1 MKGLRVAFGLLLA
14 ASVGVLAWRACGGLR
29 VETDLTSLVSAE
41 SLPALRDVSAG
52 MARQGRLLFEG
63 PDADAVRAAADAFSS
78 NLPARATFDL
88 RATLRAF
95 AGRTAGLLS
104 AETRDLLRA
113 GRYGEVATASAARL
127 FGPVPPL
134 FSVKDDPFL
143 LATDYVLALQS
154 NLSPGWSLRD
164 GYPVCTRD
172 GVHFLL
178 VALETEYLS
187 LDAAEDLRR
196 RAEVRNATAA
206 DGVRI
211 WCCGPLFHTARA
223 ATRAKTEVN
232 VLSGVSVACVVLLGV
247 LLFRSLRF
255 VPQLLFAVGA
265 SFLVASGVLFA
276 VYPHPH
282 ALTFVFGT
290 TLIGLAVDYVYHAR
304 AAGDAARVARPLG
317 ISLVTT
323 LACFTPLL
331 CSEVTALRQMA
342 LFTMAGLGTVFM
354 TVFAW
359 GPCGPGLPAVAE
371 PPPRARGHVG
381 RVGRWARALLLCGA
395 ALGLF
400 RLDVSTSPA
409 AFYRPDAF
417 LAAGERRFL
426 ELGPAAGTRVALVM
440 GDSLQTCL
448 EREEEAGLKGLSAV
462 IPSIKRQ
469 RENAA
474 LAARLAAHE
483 GARYAALTGLRASA
497 GTTNVF
503 LDAEVAATGALK
515 RLVAPFRLAPTRLV
529 APCPEGFVST
539 DPHVVVLDPRT
550 ALEDLFARFL
560 ASTCRLLGVS
570 LGLLAVLLLVFFRK
584 RFFLYVGPVVA
595 SVAATGGMLGWL
607 GIPLTSFTLLCF
619 FVMVGL
625 GLDYV
630 VFHRSRPGAA
640 TRRTVR
646 ASFLSSL
653 AGFGL
658 LAFTAFPVT
667 QAMGVTF
674 AFGLFFAYVFSLG
687 DEGTRRAVD
696 VAPYQGVTAAGGTR
710 RAGDVAPYQGV
721 AAAGG
726 VRRAG
731 DVVPYQGGDTSSVS
745 EGREGTPWH
754 AQREQSAGRGRMWF
768 MWAVYAACG
777 KMALKLVTVPV
788 MAFIYPFAGPARRA
802 LRAYYAA
809 LAAFRGRKAAPPVG
823 AWTLF
828 RHLLGFAWSLA
839 DKTDACTLRKNL
851 PEMSVRDDADWRAF
865 RDLVAARKGAFLVST
880 HLGTVEVLP
889 ALASSRR
896 GMGEEA
902 PHVHAFQQM
911 GHDAVFTQMFMRH
924 FDAAHFTL
932 HAVEEIGVETAVRM
946 QEAVG
951 RGELVLMAGDRVAA
965 GSGKTLDHAFLGR
978 PCRWPK
984 GVFVFAKLMEC
995 PVFFVTC
1002 VRTGWNAYECHF
1014 RRYTGGPTSSPA
1026 RMLDEY
1032 AAFLETETLAH
1043 PEQWYQFYDF
1053 FDHGA

>member
-1 MKGLRVAFGLLLA
+1 MRGLRVAFGLLLA

-41 SLPALRDVSAG
+41 NLPALRDVSADRT
-52 MARQGRLLFEG
+52 RQGRLLFEG

-78 NLPARATFDL
+78 NLPACATFDL

-104 AETRDLLRA
+104 AETRGLLRA
-113 GRYGEVATASAARL
+113 GRYREVATASAARL

-178 VALETEYLS
+178 VALETERLS

-196 RAEVRNATAA
+196 RVEARNATAA

-255 VPQLLFAVGA
+255 VPQLLCAVGA
-265 SFLVASGVLFA
+265 SFLVASGALFA
-276 VYPHPH
+276 VCPRPH

-304 AAGDAARVARPLG
+304 AAGDVARVARPLG

-342 LFTMAGLGTVFM
+342 LFTMAGLGTVCM

-359 GPCGPGLPAVAE
+359 GPCGPGLPAVEEA
-371 PPPRARGHVG
+371 PRARGPG
-381 RVGRWARALLLCGA
+381 RAGRWARALLLCGA

-409 AFYRPDAF
+409 AFYRPDAY

-426 ELGPAAGTRVALVM
+426 EVGPAAGTRVALVT
-440 GDSLQTCL
+440 GDSLQACL
-448 EREEEAGLKGLSAV
+448 EHEEAAGLKGLSAV
-462 IPSIKRQ
+462 IPSIRRQ

-483 GARYAALTGLRASA
+483 GARYAALTGLRMPSGAA
-497 GTTNVF
+497 TNVF

-529 APCPEGFVST
+529 APCPAGFVPA
-539 DPHVVVLDPRT
+539 DPHVEVLDPRT
-550 ALEDLFARFL
+550 ALEGLFARFL

-570 LGLLAVLLLVFFRK
+570 LGLLAVLLLAFFRK

-630 VFHRSRPGAA
+630 VFHRSRPGTA

-687 DEGTRRAVD
+687 GE
-696 VAPYQGVTAAGGTR
+696 
-710 RAGDVAPYQGV
+710 
-721 AAAGG
+721 G
-726 VRRAG
+726 VRRAE
-731 DVVPYQGGDTSSVS
+731 DVAPDQGGVAAPVGLASA
-745 EGREGTPWH
+745 PWH

-768 MWAVYAACG
+768 MWAVYARCG
-777 KMALKLVTVPV
+777 KTALKLVTVPV

-802 LRAYYAA
+802 LRTYYAV
-809 LAAFRGRKAAPPVG
+809 LAAFRGRKDAPPVG
-823 AWTLF
+823 AWTLY

-839 DKTDACTLRKNL
+839 DKTDACTLRKDL
-851 PEMSVRDDADWRAF
+851 PQMSVRDDAGGRAF

-889 ALASSRR
+889 ALASAHRDA
-896 GMGEEA
+896 GEEI

-911 GHDAVFTQMFMRH
+911 GHDAVFTRMFMRH
-924 FDAAHFTL
+924 FDATHVTL

-946 QEAVG
+946 QEAIG
-951 RGELVLMAGDRVAA
+951 RGELVLMAGDRVGAR
-965 GSGKTLDHAFLGR
+965 SGKTFDHAFLGR

-984 GVFVFAKLMEC
+984 GVFVFAKLMAC

-1014 RRYTGGPTSSPA
+1014 HRYTGPASSPA

-1032 AAFLETETLAH
+1032 TAFLEAETLAH

-1053 FDHGA
+1053 FAHGRG

>member
-1 MKGLRVAFGLLLA
+1 MRGLRVAFGLLLA

-41 SLPALRDVSAG
+41 NLPGLRDVSAG
-52 MARQGRLLFEG
+52 RTRQGRLLFEG

-78 NLPARATFDL
+78 NLPACATFDL

-104 AETRDLLRA
+104 AETRGLLRA
-113 GRYGEVATASAARL
+113 GRYREVATASAARL

-178 VALETEYLS
+178 VALETERLS

-196 RAEVRNATAA
+196 RVEARNATAA

-255 VPQLLFAVGA
+255 VPQLLCAVGA
-265 SFLVASGVLFA
+265 SFLVASGALFA
-276 VYPHPH
+276 VCPRPH

-304 AAGDAARVARPLG
+304 AAGDVARVARPLG

-342 LFTMAGLGTVFM
+342 LFTMAGLGTVCM

-359 GPCGPGLPAVAE
+359 GPCGPGLPAVEEA
-371 PPPRARGHVG
+371 PRARGPG
-381 RVGRWARALLLCGA
+381 RAGRWARALLLCGA

-409 AFYRPDAF
+409 AFYRPDAY

-426 ELGPAAGTRVALVM
+426 EVGPAAGARVALVT
-440 GDSLQTCL
+440 GDSLQACL
-448 EREEEAGLKGLSAV
+448 EHEEAAGLKGLSAV
-462 IPSIKRQ
+462 IPSIRRQ

-483 GARYAALTGLRASA
+483 GARYAALTGLRMPGGAA
-497 GTTNVF
+497 TNVF

-529 APCPEGFVST
+529 APCPAGFVPA
-539 DPHVVVLDPRT
+539 DPHVEVLDPRT
-550 ALEDLFARFL
+550 ALEGLFARFL

-570 LGLLAVLLLVFFRK
+570 LGLLAVLLLAFFRK

-630 VFHRSRPGAA
+630 VFHRSRPGPA
-640 TRRTVR
+640 TCRTVR

-687 DEGTRRAVD
+687 GE
-696 VAPYQGVTAAGGTR
+696 
-710 RAGDVAPYQGV
+710 
-721 AAAGG
+721 G
-726 VRRAG
+726 VRRAE
-731 DVVPYQGGDTSSVS
+731 DVAPDQGGVAAPVGLASA
-745 EGREGTPWH
+745 PWH

-768 MWAVYAACG
+768 MWAVYARCG
-777 KMALKLVTVPV
+777 KTALKLVTVPV

-802 LRAYYAA
+802 LRTYYAV
-809 LAAFRGRKAAPPVG
+809 LAAFRGRKDAPPVG
-823 AWTLF
+823 AWTLY

-839 DKTDACTLRKNL
+839 DKTDACTLRKDL
-851 PEMSVRDDADWRAF
+851 PQMSVRDDAGGRAF

-889 ALASSRR
+889 ALASAHRDA
-896 GMGEEA
+896 GEEI

-911 GHDAVFTQMFMRH
+911 GHDAVFTRMFMRH
-924 FDAAHFTL
+924 FDATHVTL

-946 QEAVG
+946 QEAIG
-951 RGELVLMAGDRVAA
+951 RGELVLMAGDRVGAR
-965 GSGKTLDHAFLGR
+965 SGKTFDHAFLGR

-984 GVFVFAKLMEC
+984 GVFVFAKLMAC

-1014 RRYTGGPTSSPA
+1014 HRYTGPASSPA

-1032 AAFLETETLAH
+1032 TAFLEAETLAH

-1053 FDHGA
+1053 FAHGRG

>member
-1 MKGLRVAFGLLLA
+1 MRGLRVAFGLLLA

-41 SLPALRDVSAG
+41 NLPGLRDVSADRT
-52 MARQGRLLFEG
+52 RQGRLLFEG

-78 NLPARATFDL
+78 NLPACATFDL
-88 RATLRAF
+88 RAILRAL

-104 AETRDLLRA
+104 AETRGLLRA
-113 GRYGEVATASAARL
+113 GRYREVATASAARL

-178 VALETEYLS
+178 VALETERLS
-187 LDAAEDLRR
+187 LDTAEDLRR
-196 RAEVRNATAA
+196 RVEARNATAA

-232 VLSGVSVACVVLLGV
+232 VLSVVSVACVVLLGV

-255 VPQLLFAVGA
+255 VPQLLCAVGA
-265 SFLVASGVLFA
+265 SFLVASGALFA
-276 VYPHPH
+276 VCPRPH

-304 AAGDAARVARPLG
+304 AAGDVARVARPLG

-342 LFTMAGLGTVFM
+342 LFTMAGLGTVCM

-359 GPCGPGLPAVAE
+359 GSCGPGLPAVEEA
-371 PPPRARGHVG
+371 PRARGPG
-381 RVGRWARALLLCGA
+381 RAGRWARALLLCGT

-409 AFYRPDAF
+409 AFYRPDAY

-426 ELGPAAGTRVALVM
+426 EVGPAAGTRVALVT
-440 GDSLQTCL
+440 GDSLQACL
-448 EREEEAGLKGLSAV
+448 EHEEAAGLKGLSAV
-462 IPSIKRQ
+462 IPSIRRQ
-469 RENAA
+469 RENAV

-483 GARYAALTGLRASA
+483 GARYAALTGLRMPSGAA
-497 GTTNVF
+497 TNVF
-503 LDAEVAATGALK
+503 LDSEVAATGALK

-529 APCPEGFVST
+529 APCPAGFIPA
-539 DPHVVVLDPRT
+539 DPHVMVLDPRT
-550 ALEDLFARFL
+550 ALEGLFARFL

-570 LGLLAVLLLVFFRK
+570 LGLLAVLLLAFFRT
-584 RFFLYVGPVVA
+584 RFFLYVGPVLA

-607 GIPLTSFTLLCF
+607 GVPLTRFTLLCF

-630 VFHRSRPGAA
+630 VFHRSRPGPT

-687 DEGTRRAVD
+687 GEGVRRAED
-696 VAPYQGVTAAGGTR
+696 VAP
-710 RAGDVAPYQGV
+710 DQGV
-721 AAAGG
+721 AAAP
-726 VRRAG
+726 AG
-731 DVVPYQGGDTSSVS
+731 LASA
-745 EGREGTPWH
+745 PWH

-768 MWAVYAACG
+768 MWAVYARCG
-777 KMALKLVTVPV
+777 KTALKLVTVPV

-802 LRAYYAA
+802 LRTYYAV
-809 LAAFRGRKAAPPVG
+809 LAAFHGRKDAPPVG
-823 AWTLF
+823 AWTLY

-839 DKTDACTLRKNL
+839 DKTDACTLRKDL
-851 PEMSVRDDADWRAF
+851 PQMSVRADAGGRAF

-889 ALASSRR
+889 ALASARWDA
-896 GMGEEA
+896 GA
-902 PHVHAFQQM
+902 AIPHVHAFQQM
-911 GHDAVFTQMFMRH
+911 GPDAVFTRMFMRH
-924 FDAAHFTL
+924 FDATHVTL

-951 RGELVLMAGDRVAA
+951 RGELVLMAGDRVGAR
-965 GSGKTLDHAFLGR
+965 SGKTFDHAFLGR

-984 GVFVFAKLMEC
+984 GVFVFAKLMAC

-1002 VRTGWNAYECHF
+1002 VRTGWNAYECLFH
-1014 RRYTGGPTSSPA
+1014 RYTGPASSPA

-1032 AAFLETETLAH
+1032 TAFLEAETLAH

-1053 FDHGA
+1053 FAHGRG

>member
-1 MKGLRVAFGLLLA
+1 MRGLRVAFGLLLA

-41 SLPALRDVSAG
+41 NLPGLRDVSAG
-52 MARQGRLLFEG
+52 RTRQGRLLFEG

-78 NLPARATFDL
+78 NLPACATFDL

-104 AETRDLLRA
+104 AETRGLLRA
-113 GRYGEVATASAARL
+113 GRYREVATASAARL

-178 VALETEYLS
+178 VALETERLS

-196 RAEVRNATAA
+196 RVEARNATAA

-255 VPQLLFAVGA
+255 VPQLLCAVGA
-265 SFLVASGVLFA
+265 SFLVASGALFA
-276 VYPHPH
+276 VCPRPH

-304 AAGDAARVARPLG
+304 AAGDVARVARPLG

-323 LACFTPLL
+323 LACFMPLL

-342 LFTMAGLGTVFM
+342 LFTMAGLGTVCM

-359 GPCGPGLPAVAE
+359 GPCGPGLPAVEEA
-371 PPPRARGHVG
+371 PRARGPG
-381 RVGRWARALLLCGA
+381 RAGRWARALLLCGA

-409 AFYRPDAF
+409 AFYRPDAY

-426 ELGPAAGTRVALVM
+426 EVGPAAGTRVALVT
-440 GDSLQTCL
+440 GDSLQACL
-448 EREEEAGLKGLSAV
+448 EHEEAAGLKGLSAV
-462 IPSIKRQ
+462 IPSIRRQ

-483 GARYAALTGLRASA
+483 GARYAALTGLRMPSGAA
-497 GTTNVF
+497 TNVF

-529 APCPEGFVST
+529 APCPAGFVPA
-539 DPHVVVLDPRT
+539 DPHVMVLDPRT
-550 ALEDLFARFL
+550 ALEGLFARFL

-570 LGLLAVLLLVFFRK
+570 LGLLAVLLLAFFRK
-584 RFFLYVGPVVA
+584 RFFLYVGPVLA

-630 VFHRSRPGAA
+630 VFHRSRPGTA

-674 AFGLFFAYVFSLG
+674 AFGLFFVYVFSLG
-687 DEGTRRAVD
+687 GEGV
-696 VAPYQGVTAAGGTR
+696 R
-710 RAGDVAPYQGV
+710 RAGDVAPDQGGV
-721 AAAGG
+721 AAPVGLAS
-726 VRRAG
+726 A
-731 DVVPYQGGDTSSVS
+731 
-745 EGREGTPWH
+745 PWH

-768 MWAVYAACG
+768 MWAVYARCG
-777 KMALKLVTVPV
+777 KTALKLVTVPV

-802 LRAYYAA
+802 LRTYYAV
-809 LAAFRGRKAAPPVG
+809 LAAFRGRKDAPPVG
-823 AWTLF
+823 AWTLY

-839 DKTDACTLRKNL
+839 DKTDACTLRKDL
-851 PEMSVRDDADWRAF
+851 PQMSVRDDAGGRAF

-889 ALASSRR
+889 ALASARR
-896 GMGEEA
+896 DAGEEI

-911 GHDAVFTQMFMRH
+911 GHDAVFTRMFMRH
-924 FDAAHFTL
+924 FDATHVTL

-951 RGELVLMAGDRVAA
+951 RGELVLMAGDRVGAR
-965 GSGKTLDHAFLGR
+965 SGKTFDHAFLGR

-984 GVFVFAKLMEC
+984 GVFVFAKLMAC

-1014 RRYTGGPTSSPA
+1014 HRYTGPASSPA

-1032 AAFLETETLAH
+1032 TAFLEAETLAH

-1053 FDHGA
+1053 FAHGRG

>member
-1 MKGLRVAFGLLLA
+1 MRGLRVAFGLLLA

-29 VETDLTSLVSAE
+29 VETDLTSLVSAAGA
-41 SLPALRDVSAG
+41 PALRDVSADRT
-52 MARQGRLLFEG
+52 RQGRLLFEG
-63 PDADAVRAAADAFSS
+63 PDADAVRAAAAAFSS
-78 NLPARATFDL
+78 NLPACATFDL
-88 RATLRAF
+88 RATLRTF

-113 GRYGEVATASAARL
+113 GRYREVATASAARL

-178 VALETEYLS
+178 VALETERLS

-196 RAEVRNATAA
+196 RVEARNATAA

-232 VLSGVSVACVVLLGV
+232 VLSGVSVACVLLLGV

-255 VPQLLFAVGA
+255 VPQLLCAVGA
-265 SFLVASGVLFA
+265 SFLVASGALFA
-276 VYPHPH
+276 VCPHPH

-304 AAGDAARVARPLG
+304 AAGDVARIARPLG

-342 LFTMAGLGTVFM
+342 LFTMAGLGTVCM

-359 GPCGPGLPAVAE
+359 GPCGPGLPAVEEA
-371 PPPRARGHVG
+371 PRARGPG
-381 RVGRWARALLLCGA
+381 RAGRWARALLLCGA

-409 AFYRPDAF
+409 AFYRPDAY

-426 ELGPAAGTRVALVM
+426 EVGPAAGTRVALVT
-440 GDSLQTCL
+440 GDSLQACL
-448 EREEEAGLKGLSAV
+448 EHEEAAGLKGLSAV
-462 IPSIKRQ
+462 IPSIRRQ

-483 GARYAALTGLRASA
+483 GARYAALTGLRMPGGAA
-497 GTTNVF
+497 TNVF

-529 APCPEGFVST
+529 APCPAGFIPA
-539 DPHVVVLDPRT
+539 DPHVEVLDPRT
-550 ALEDLFARFL
+550 ALEGLFARFL

-570 LGLLAVLLLVFFRK
+570 LGLLAVLLLAFFRK

-630 VFHRSRPGAA
+630 VFHRSRPGTA

-687 DEGTRRAVD
+687 GEGV
-696 VAPYQGVTAAGGTR
+696 R
-710 RAGDVAPYQGV
+710 RAGDVAPDQGV
-721 AAAGG
+721 AAAP
-726 VRRAG
+726 AG
-731 DVVPYQGGDTSSVS
+731 LASA
-745 EGREGTPWH
+745 PWH
-754 AQREQSAGRGRMWF
+754 AQREQSAGRGRLWF
-768 MWAVYAACG
+768 MWAVYARCG
-777 KMALKLVTVPV
+777 KTALKLVTVPV

-802 LRAYYAA
+802 LRTYYAV
-809 LAAFRGRKAAPPVG
+809 LAAFRGRKDAPPVG
-823 AWTLF
+823 AWTLY

-839 DKTDACTLRKNL
+839 DKTDACTLRKDL
-851 PEMSVRDDADWRAF
+851 PQMSVRDDADGRAF

-889 ALASSRR
+889 ALASAHRDA
-896 GMGEEA
+896 GEEI

-911 GHDAVFTQMFMRH
+911 GHDAVFTRMFMRH
-924 FDAAHFTL
+924 FDATHVTL

-946 QEAVG
+946 QEVVG
-951 RGELVLMAGDRVAA
+951 RGELVLMAGDRVGAR
-965 GSGKTLDHAFLGR
+965 SGKTFDHAFLGR

-984 GVFVFAKLMEC
+984 GVFVFAKLMAC

-1014 RRYTGGPTSSPA
+1014 HRYTGPASSPA

-1032 AAFLETETLAH
+1032 TAFLEAETLAH

-1053 FDHGA
+1053 FAHGAWMRP

>member
-1 MKGLRVAFGLLLA
+1 MRGLRVAFGLLLA

-41 SLPALRDVSAG
+41 NLPGLRDVSADRT
-52 MARQGRLLFEG
+52 RQGHLLFEG

-78 NLPARATFDL
+78 NLPACATFDL

-104 AETRDLLRA
+104 AETRGLLRA
-113 GRYGEVATASAARL
+113 GRYREVATASAARL

-178 VALETEYLS
+178 VALETERLS

-196 RAEVRNATAA
+196 RVEARNATAA

-211 WCCGPLFHTARA
+211 WCCGPLFHMARA

-255 VPQLLFAVGA
+255 VPQLLCAVGA
-265 SFLVASGVLFA
+265 SFLVASGALFA
-276 VYPHPH
+276 VCPRPH

-304 AAGDAARVARPLG
+304 AAGDVARVARPLG

-342 LFTMAGLGTVFM
+342 LFTMAGLGTVCM

-359 GPCGPGLPAVAE
+359 GPCGPGLPAVEEA
-371 PPPRARGHVG
+371 PRARGPG
-381 RVGRWARALLLCGA
+381 RAGRWARALLLCGA

-409 AFYRPDAF
+409 AFYRPDAY

-426 ELGPAAGTRVALVM
+426 EVGPAAGTRVALVT
-440 GDSLQTCL
+440 GDSLQACL
-448 EREEEAGLKGLSAV
+448 EHEEAAGLKGLSAV
-462 IPSIKRQ
+462 IPSIRRQ

-483 GARYAALTGLRASA
+483 GARYAALTGLRMPGGAA
-497 GTTNVF
+497 TNVF

-529 APCPEGFVST
+529 APCPAGFVPA
-539 DPHVVVLDPRT
+539 DPHVEVLDPRT
-550 ALEDLFARFL
+550 ALEGLFARFL

-570 LGLLAVLLLVFFRK
+570 LGLLAVLLLAFFRK

-630 VFHRSRPGAA
+630 VFHRSRPGTA

-687 DEGTRRAVD
+687 GE
-696 VAPYQGVTAAGGTR
+696 
-710 RAGDVAPYQGV
+710 
-721 AAAGG
+721 G
-726 VRRAG
+726 VRRAE
-731 DVVPYQGGDTSSVS
+731 DVAPDQGGVAAPVGLASA
-745 EGREGTPWH
+745 PWH

-768 MWAVYAACG
+768 MWAVYARCG
-777 KMALKLVTVPV
+777 KTALKLVTVPV

-802 LRAYYAA
+802 LRTYYAV
-809 LAAFRGRKAAPPVG
+809 LAAFRGRKDAPPVG
-823 AWTLF
+823 AWTLY

-839 DKTDACTLRKNL
+839 DKTDACTLRKDL
-851 PEMSVRDDADWRAF
+851 PQMSVRDDAGGRAF

-889 ALASSRR
+889 ALASAHRDA
-896 GMGEEA
+896 GEEI

-911 GHDAVFTQMFMRH
+911 GHDAVFTRMFMRH
-924 FDAAHFTL
+924 FDATHVTL

-946 QEAVG
+946 QEAIG
-951 RGELVLMAGDRVAA
+951 RGELVLMAGDRVGAR
-965 GSGKTLDHAFLGR
+965 SGKTFDHAFLGR

-984 GVFVFAKLMEC
+984 GVFVFAKLMTC
-995 PVFFVTC
+995 PIFFVTC

-1014 RRYTGGPTSSPA
+1014 HRYTGPASSPA

-1032 AAFLETETLAH
+1032 TAFLEAETLAH

-1053 FDHGA
+1053 FAHGRG

>member
-1 MKGLRVAFGLLLA
+1 MRGLRIAFGLLLA
-14 ASVGVLAWRACGGLR
+14 ASVGVLAWRAGGGLR

-41 SLPALRDVSAG
+41 NLPGLRDVSAG
-52 MARQGRLLFEG
+52 RTRQGRLLFEG

-78 NLPARATFDL
+78 NLPACATFDL

-104 AETRDLLRA
+104 AETRGLLRA
-113 GRYGEVATASAARL
+113 GRYREVATASAARL

-178 VALETEYLS
+178 VALETERLS

-196 RAEVRNATAA
+196 RVEARNATAA

-255 VPQLLFAVGA
+255 VPQLLCAVGA
-265 SFLVASGVLFA
+265 SFLVASGALFA
-276 VYPHPH
+276 VCPRPH

-304 AAGDAARVARPLG
+304 AAGDVARVARPLG

-342 LFTMAGLGTVFM
+342 LFTMAGLGTVCM

-359 GPCGPGLPAVAE
+359 GPCGPGLPAVEEA
-371 PPPRARGHVG
+371 PRARGPG
-381 RVGRWARALLLCGA
+381 RAGRWARALLLCGA

-409 AFYRPDAF
+409 AFYRPDAY

-426 ELGPAAGTRVALVM
+426 EVGPAAGTRVALVT
-440 GDSLQTCL
+440 GDSLQACL
-448 EREEEAGLKGLSAV
+448 EHEEAAGLKGLSAV
-462 IPSIKRQ
+462 IPSIRRQ

-483 GARYAALTGLRASA
+483 GARYAALTGLRMPGEAA
-497 GTTNVF
+497 TNVF

-529 APCPEGFVST
+529 APCPAGFVPA
-539 DPHVVVLDPRT
+539 DPHVEVLDPRT
-550 ALEDLFARFL
+550 ALEGLFARFL

-570 LGLLAVLLLVFFRK
+570 LGLLAVLLLAFFRK

-630 VFHRSRPGAA
+630 VFHRSRPGPA

-687 DEGTRRAVD
+687 GE
-696 VAPYQGVTAAGGTR
+696 
-710 RAGDVAPYQGV
+710 
-721 AAAGG
+721 G
-726 VRRAG
+726 VRRAE
-731 DVVPYQGGDTSSVS
+731 DVAPDQGGVAAPVGLASA
-745 EGREGTPWH
+745 PWH
-754 AQREQSAGRGRMWF
+754 AQREQSAGRGRLWF
-768 MWAVYAACG
+768 MWAVYARCG
-777 KMALKLVTVPV
+777 KTALKLVTVPV

-802 LRAYYAA
+802 LRTYYAV
-809 LAAFRGRKAAPPVG
+809 LAAFRGRKDAPPVG
-823 AWTLF
+823 AWTLY

-839 DKTDACTLRKNL
+839 DKTDACTLRKDL
-851 PEMSVRDDADWRAF
+851 PQMSVRDDAGGRAF

-889 ALASSRR
+889 ALASAHRDA
-896 GMGEEA
+896 GEEI

-911 GHDAVFTQMFMRH
+911 GHDAVFTRMFMRH
-924 FDAAHFTL
+924 FDATHVTL

-946 QEAVG
+946 QEAIG
-951 RGELVLMAGDRVAA
+951 RGELVLMAGDRVGAR
-965 GSGKTLDHAFLGR
+965 SGKTFDHAFLGR

-984 GVFVFAKLMEC
+984 GVFVFAKLMAC

-1014 RRYTGGPTSSPA
+1014 HRYTGPASSPA

-1032 AAFLETETLAH
+1032 TAFLEAETLAH

-1053 FDHGA
+1053 FAHGAWMRP

>member
-1 MKGLRVAFGLLLA
+1 MRGLRVAFGLLLA

-41 SLPALRDVSAG
+41 NLPGLRDVSADRT
-52 MARQGRLLFEG
+52 RQGRLLFEG

-78 NLPARATFDL
+78 NLPACATFDL

-104 AETRDLLRA
+104 AETRGLLRA
-113 GRYGEVATASAARL
+113 GRYREVATASAARL

-178 VALETEYLS
+178 VALETERLS
-187 LDAAEDLRR
+187 LDATEDLRR
-196 RAEVRNATAA
+196 RVEARNATAA

-232 VLSGVSVACVVLLGV
+232 VLSGVSVACVLLLGV

-255 VPQLLFAVGA
+255 VPQLLCAVGA
-265 SFLVASGVLFA
+265 SFLVASGALFA
-276 VYPHPH
+276 VCPRPH

-304 AAGDAARVARPLG
+304 AAGDVARVARPLG

-323 LACFTPLL
+323 LACFMPLL

-342 LFTMAGLGTVFM
+342 LFTMAGLGTVCM

-359 GPCGPGLPAVAE
+359 GPCGPGLPAVEEA
-371 PPPRARGHVG
+371 PRARGLG
-381 RVGRWARALLLCGA
+381 RAGRWARALLLCGA

-409 AFYRPDAF
+409 AFYRPDAY

-426 ELGPAAGTRVALVM
+426 EVGPAAGTRVALVT
-440 GDSLQTCL
+440 GDSLQACL
-448 EREEEAGLKGLSAV
+448 EHEEAAGLKGLSAV
-462 IPSIKRQ
+462 IPSIRRQ

-483 GARYAALTGLRASA
+483 GARYAALTGLRMPGGAA
-497 GTTNVF
+497 TNVF

-529 APCPEGFVST
+529 APCPAGFVPA
-539 DPHVVVLDPRT
+539 DPHVMVLDPCT
-550 ALEDLFARFL
+550 ALEGLFARFL

-570 LGLLAVLLLVFFRK
+570 LGLLAVLLLAFFRK

-630 VFHRSRPGAA
+630 VFHRSRPGSA
-640 TRRTVR
+640 TCRTVR

-687 DEGTRRAVD
+687 GEGV
-696 VAPYQGVTAAGGTR
+696 R
-710 RAGDVAPYQGV
+710 RAGDVAPDQGV
-721 AAAGG
+721 AAAP
-726 VRRAG
+726 AG
-731 DVVPYQGGDTSSVS
+731 LASA
-745 EGREGTPWH
+745 PWH
-754 AQREQSAGRGRMWF
+754 AQREQSAGRGRLWF
-768 MWAVYAACG
+768 MWAVYARCG
-777 KMALKLVTVPV
+777 KTALKLVTVPV

-802 LRAYYAA
+802 LRTYYAV
-809 LAAFRGRKAAPPVG
+809 LAAFRGRKDAPPVG
-823 AWTLF
+823 AWTLY

-839 DKTDACTLRKNL
+839 DKTDACTLRKDL
-851 PEMSVRDDADWRAF
+851 PQMSVRDDAGGRAF

-889 ALASSRR
+889 ALASAHRDA
-896 GMGEEA
+896 GEEI

-911 GHDAVFTQMFMRH
+911 GHDAVFTRMFMRH
-924 FDAAHFTL
+924 FDATHVTL

-951 RGELVLMAGDRVAA
+951 RGELVLMAGDRVGAR
-965 GSGKTLDHAFLGR
+965 SGKTFDHAFLGR

-984 GVFVFAKLMEC
+984 GVFVFAKLMAC

-1014 RRYTGGPTSSPA
+1014 HRYTGPASSPA

-1032 AAFLETETLAH
+1032 TAFLETETLAH
-1043 PEQWYQFYDF
+1043 PDQWYQFYDF
-1053 FDHGA
+1053 FAHGRG

>member
-1 MKGLRVAFGLLLA
+1 MRGLRVAFGLLLA

-41 SLPALRDVSAG
+41 NLPGLRDVSAG
-52 MARQGRLLFEG
+52 RTRQGRLLFEG

-78 NLPARATFDL
+78 NLPACATFDL

-113 GRYGEVATASAARL
+113 GRYREVATASAARL

-178 VALETEYLS
+178 VALETERLS

-196 RAEVRNATAA
+196 RVEARNATAA

-211 WCCGPLFHTARA
+211 WCCGPLFHMARA

-255 VPQLLFAVGA
+255 VPQLLCAVGA
-265 SFLVASGVLFA
+265 SFLVASGALFA
-276 VYPHPH
+276 VCPRPH

-304 AAGDAARVARPLG
+304 AAGDVARVARPLG

-323 LACFTPLL
+323 LACFMPLL

-342 LFTMAGLGTVFM
+342 LFTMAGLGTVCM

-359 GPCGPGLPAVAE
+359 GPCGPGLPAVEEA
-371 PPPRARGHVG
+371 PRARGPG
-381 RVGRWARALLLCGA
+381 RAGRWARALLLCGA

-409 AFYRPDAF
+409 AFYRPDAY

-426 ELGPAAGTRVALVM
+426 EVGPAAGARVALVT
-440 GDSLQTCL
+440 GDSLQACL
-448 EREEEAGLKGLSAV
+448 EHEEAAGLKGLSAV
-462 IPSIKRQ
+462 IPSIRRQ

-483 GARYAALTGLRASA
+483 GARYAALTGLRMPGGAA
-497 GTTNVF
+497 TNVF

-529 APCPEGFVST
+529 APCPAGFVPA
-539 DPHVVVLDPRT
+539 DPHVEVLDPRT
-550 ALEDLFARFL
+550 ALEGLFARFL

-570 LGLLAVLLLVFFRK
+570 LGLLAVLLLAFFRK
-584 RFFLYVGPVVA
+584 RFFLYVGPVLA

-630 VFHRSRPGAA
+630 VFHRSRPGSA
-640 TRRTVR
+640 TCRTVR

-687 DEGTRRAVD
+687 GE
-696 VAPYQGVTAAGGTR
+696 
-710 RAGDVAPYQGV
+710 
-721 AAAGG
+721 G

-731 DVVPYQGGDTSSVS
+731 DFAPDQGGVAAPAGLASA
-745 EGREGTPWH
+745 PWH

-768 MWAVYAACG
+768 MWAVYARCG
-777 KMALKLVTVPV
+777 KTALKLVTVPV

-802 LRAYYAA
+802 LRTYYAV
-809 LAAFRGRKAAPPVG
+809 LAAFRGRKDAPPVG
-823 AWTLF
+823 AWTLY

-839 DKTDACTLRKNL
+839 DKTDACTLRKDL
-851 PEMSVRDDADWRAF
+851 PQMSVRDDADGRAF

-889 ALASSRR
+889 ALASARR
-896 GMGEEA
+896 DAGEEI

-911 GHDAVFTQMFMRH
+911 GHDAVFTRMFMRH
-924 FDAAHFTL
+924 FDATHVTL

-946 QEAVG
+946 QEAIG
-951 RGELVLMAGDRVAA
+951 RGELVLMAGDRVGAR
-965 GSGKTLDHAFLGR
+965 SGKTFDHAFLGR

-984 GVFVFAKLMEC
+984 GVFVFAKLMAC

-1014 RRYTGGPTSSPA
+1014 HRYTGPASSPA

-1032 AAFLETETLAH
+1032 TAFLEAETLAH

-1053 FDHGA
+1053 FAHGRG

>member
-1 MKGLRVAFGLLLA
+1 MRGLRVAFGLLLA

-41 SLPALRDVSAG
+41 NLPALRDVSADRT
-52 MARQGRLLFEG
+52 RQGRLLFEG

-78 NLPARATFDL
+78 NLPACATFDL

-104 AETRDLLRA
+104 AETRGLLRA
-113 GRYGEVATASAARL
+113 GRYREVATASAARL

-178 VALETEYLS
+178 VALETERLS
-187 LDAAEDLRR
+187 LDATEDLRR
-196 RAEVRNATAA
+196 RVEARNATAA

-255 VPQLLFAVGA
+255 VPQLLCAVGA
-265 SFLVASGVLFA
+265 SFLVASGALFA
-276 VYPHPH
+276 VCPRPH

-304 AAGDAARVARPLG
+304 AAGDVARVARPLG

-323 LACFTPLL
+323 LACFMPLL

-342 LFTMAGLGTVFM
+342 LFTMAGLGTVCM

-359 GPCGPGLPAVAE
+359 GPCGPGLPAVEEA
-371 PPPRARGHVG
+371 PRARGPG
-381 RVGRWARALLLCGA
+381 RAGRWARALLLCGA

-409 AFYRPDAF
+409 AFYRPDAY

-426 ELGPAAGTRVALVM
+426 EVGPAAGTRVALVT
-440 GDSLQTCL
+440 GDSLQACL
-448 EREEEAGLKGLSAV
+448 EHEEAAGLKGLSAV
-462 IPSIKRQ
+462 IPSIRRQ

-483 GARYAALTGLRASA
+483 GARYAALTGLRMPGGAA
-497 GTTNVF
+497 TNVF

-529 APCPEGFVST
+529 APCPAGFVPA
-539 DPHVVVLDPRT
+539 DPHVEVLDPRT
-550 ALEDLFARFL
+550 ALEGLFARFL

-570 LGLLAVLLLVFFRK
+570 LGLLAVLLLAFFRK

-630 VFHRSRPGAA
+630 VFHRSRPGSA
-640 TRRTVR
+640 TCRTVR

-687 DEGTRRAVD
+687 GEGVW
-696 VAPYQGVTAAGGTR
+696 
-710 RAGDVAPYQGV
+710 RAGDVAPDQGGV
-721 AAAGG
+721 AAPVGLAS
-726 VRRAG
+726 A
-731 DVVPYQGGDTSSVS
+731 
-745 EGREGTPWH
+745 PWH

-768 MWAVYAACG
+768 MWAVYARCG
-777 KMALKLVTVPV
+777 KTALKLVTVPV

-802 LRAYYAA
+802 LRTYYAV
-809 LAAFRGRKAAPPVG
+809 LAAFRGRKDAPPVG
-823 AWTLF
+823 AWTLY

-839 DKTDACTLRKNL
+839 DKTDACTLRKDL
-851 PEMSVRDDADWRAF
+851 PQMSVRDDAGGRAF

-889 ALASSRR
+889 ALASARR
-896 GMGEEA
+896 DAGEEI

-911 GHDAVFTQMFMRH
+911 GHDAVFTRMFMRH
-924 FDAAHFTL
+924 FDATHVTL

-946 QEAVG
+946 QEAIG
-951 RGELVLMAGDRVAA
+951 RGELVLMAGDRVGAR
-965 GSGKTLDHAFLGR
+965 SGKTFDHAFLGR

-984 GVFVFAKLMEC
+984 GVFVFAKLMAC

-1014 RRYTGGPTSSPA
+1014 HRYTGPASSPA

-1032 AAFLETETLAH
+1032 TAFLEAETLAH

-1053 FDHGA
+1053 FAHGRG

>member
-1 MKGLRVAFGLLLA
+1 MRGLRIAFGLLLA
-14 ASVGVLAWRACGGLR
+14 ASVGVLAWRAGGGLR

-41 SLPALRDVSAG
+41 NLPGLRDVSADRT
-52 MARQGRLLFEG
+52 RQGRLLFEG

-78 NLPARATFDL
+78 NLPACATFDL

-104 AETRDLLRA
+104 AETRGLLRA
-113 GRYGEVATASAARL
+113 GRYREVATASAARL

-178 VALETEYLS
+178 VALETERLS

-196 RAEVRNATAA
+196 RVEARNATAA

-265 SFLVASGVLFA
+265 SFLVASGALFA
-276 VYPHPH
+276 VCPRPH

-304 AAGDAARVARPLG
+304 AAGDVARVARPLG

-342 LFTMAGLGTVFM
+342 LFTMAGLGTVCM

-359 GPCGPGLPAVAE
+359 GPCGPGLPAVEEA
-371 PPPRARGHVG
+371 PRARGPG
-381 RVGRWARALLLCGA
+381 RAGRWARALLLCGA

-409 AFYRPDAF
+409 AFYRPDAY

-426 ELGPAAGTRVALVM
+426 EVGPAAGARVALVT
-440 GDSLQTCL
+440 GDSLQACL
-448 EREEEAGLKGLSAV
+448 EHEEAAGLKGLSAV
-462 IPSIKRQ
+462 IPSIRRQ

-483 GARYAALTGLRASA
+483 GARYAALTGLRMPGGAA
-497 GTTNVF
+497 TNVF

-529 APCPEGFVST
+529 APCPAGFVPA
-539 DPHVVVLDPRT
+539 DPHVEVLDPRT
-550 ALEDLFARFL
+550 ALEGLFARFL

-570 LGLLAVLLLVFFRK
+570 LGLLAVLLLAFFRK
-584 RFFLYVGPVVA
+584 RFFLYVGPVLA
-595 SVAATGGMLGWL
+595 SVAATGGTLGWH

-630 VFHRSRPGAA
+630 VFHRSRPGTA

-687 DEGTRRAVD
+687 GEGV
-696 VAPYQGVTAAGGTR
+696 R
-710 RAGDVAPYQGV
+710 RAGDVAPDQGGV
-721 AAAGG
+721 AAPVGLAS
-726 VRRAG
+726 A
-731 DVVPYQGGDTSSVS
+731 
-745 EGREGTPWH
+745 PWH

-768 MWAVYAACG
+768 MWAVYARCG
-777 KMALKLVTVPV
+777 KTALKLVTVPV

-802 LRAYYAA
+802 LRTYYAV
-809 LAAFRGRKAAPPVG
+809 LAAFRGRKDAPPVG
-823 AWTLF
+823 AWTLY

-839 DKTDACTLRKNL
+839 DKTDACTLRKDL
-851 PEMSVRDDADWRAF
+851 PQMSVRDDAGGRAF

-889 ALASSRR
+889 ALASARR
-896 GMGEEA
+896 DAGEKA

-911 GHDAVFTQMFMRH
+911 GHDAVFTRMFMRH
-924 FDAAHFTL
+924 FDATHVTL

-951 RGELVLMAGDRVAA
+951 RGELVLMAGDRVGAR
-965 GSGKTLDHAFLGR
+965 SGKTFDHAFLGR

-984 GVFVFAKLMEC
+984 GVFVFAKLMAC

-1014 RRYTGGPTSSPA
+1014 HRYTGPASSPA

-1032 AAFLETETLAH
+1032 TAFLEAETLAH

-1053 FDHGA
+1053 FAHGRG

>member
-1 MKGLRVAFGLLLA
+1 MRGLRVAFGLLLA

-41 SLPALRDVSAG
+41 NLPALRDVSADRT
-52 MARQGRLLFEG
+52 RQGRLLFEG

-78 NLPARATFDL
+78 NLPACATFDL

-104 AETRDLLRA
+104 AETRGLLRA
-113 GRYGEVATASAARL
+113 GRYREVATASAARL

-178 VALETEYLS
+178 VALEAERLS

-196 RAEVRNATAA
+196 RVEARNATAA

-255 VPQLLFAVGA
+255 VPQLLCAVGA
-265 SFLVASGVLFA
+265 SFLVASGALFA
-276 VYPHPH
+276 VCPRPH

-304 AAGDAARVARPLG
+304 AAGDVARVARPLG

-342 LFTMAGLGTVFM
+342 LFTMAGLGTVCM

-359 GPCGPGLPAVAE
+359 GPCGPGLPAVEEA
-371 PPPRARGHVG
+371 PRARGPG
-381 RVGRWARALLLCGA
+381 RAGRWARALLLCGA

-409 AFYRPDAF
+409 AFYRPDAY

-426 ELGPAAGTRVALVM
+426 EVGPAAGTRVALVT
-440 GDSLQTCL
+440 GDSLQACL
-448 EREEEAGLKGLSAV
+448 EHEEAAGLKGLSAV
-462 IPSIKRQ
+462 IPSIRRQ

-483 GARYAALTGLRASA
+483 GARYAALTGLRMPSGAA
-497 GTTNVF
+497 TNVF

-529 APCPEGFVST
+529 APCPAGFVPA
-539 DPHVVVLDPRT
+539 DPHVEVLDPRT
-550 ALEDLFARFL
+550 ALEGLFARFL

-570 LGLLAVLLLVFFRK
+570 LGLLAVLLLAFFRK

-630 VFHRSRPGAA
+630 VFHRSRPGSA
-640 TRRTVR
+640 TCRTVR

-687 DEGTRRAVD
+687 GEGV
-696 VAPYQGVTAAGGTR
+696 R
-710 RAGDVAPYQGV
+710 RAGDVAPDQGGV
-721 AAAGG
+721 AAPAGL
-726 VRRAG
+726 A
-731 DVVPYQGGDTSSVS
+731 SA
-745 EGREGTPWH
+745 PWH

-768 MWAVYAACG
+768 MWAVYARCG
-777 KMALKLVTVPV
+777 KTALKLVTVPV

-802 LRAYYAA
+802 LRTYYAV
-809 LAAFRGRKAAPPVG
+809 LAAFRGRKDAPPVG
-823 AWTLF
+823 AWTLY

-839 DKTDACTLRKNL
+839 DKTDACTLRKDL
-851 PEMSVRDDADWRAF
+851 PQMSVRDDAGGRAF

-889 ALASSRR
+889 ALASAHRDA
-896 GMGEEA
+896 GEEI

-911 GHDAVFTQMFMRH
+911 GHDAVFTRMFMRH
-924 FDAAHFTL
+924 FDATHVTL

-946 QEAVG
+946 QEAIG
-951 RGELVLMAGDRVAA
+951 RGELVLMAGDRVGAR
-965 GSGKTLDHAFLGR
+965 SGKTFDHAFLGR

-984 GVFVFAKLMEC
+984 GVFVFAKLMAC

-1014 RRYTGGPTSSPA
+1014 HRYTGPASSPA

-1032 AAFLETETLAH
+1032 TAFLEAETLAH

-1053 FDHGA
+1053 FAHGRG

>member
-1 MKGLRVAFGLLLA
+1 MRGLRVAFGLLLA

-41 SLPALRDVSAG
+41 NLPGLRDVSAG
-52 MARQGRLLFEG
+52 RTRQGRLLFEG

-78 NLPARATFDL
+78 NLPACVTFDL

-104 AETRDLLRA
+104 AETRGLLRA
-113 GRYGEVATASAARL
+113 GRYREVATASAARL

-178 VALETEYLS
+178 VALETERLS

-196 RAEVRNATAA
+196 RVEARNATAA

-211 WCCGPLFHTARA
+211 WCCGPLFHMARA

-255 VPQLLFAVGA
+255 VPQLLCAVGA
-265 SFLVASGVLFA
+265 SFLVASGALFA
-276 VYPHPH
+276 VCPRPH

-304 AAGDAARVARPLG
+304 AAGDVARVARPLG

-323 LACFTPLL
+323 LACFMPLL

-342 LFTMAGLGTVFM
+342 LFTMAGLGTVCM

-359 GPCGPGLPAVAE
+359 GPCGPGLPAVEEA
-371 PPPRARGHVG
+371 PRARGPG
-381 RVGRWARALLLCGA
+381 RAGRWARALLLCGA

-409 AFYRPDAF
+409 AFYRPDAY

-426 ELGPAAGTRVALVM
+426 EVGPAAGTRVALVT
-440 GDSLQTCL
+440 GDSLQACL
-448 EREEEAGLKGLSAV
+448 EHEEAAGLKGLSAV
-462 IPSIKRQ
+462 IPSIRRQ
-469 RENAA
+469 RENAV

-483 GARYAALTGLRASA
+483 GARYAALTGLRMPGGAV
-497 GTTNVF
+497 TNVF
-503 LDAEVAATGALK
+503 LDAEMAATGALK

-529 APCPEGFVST
+529 APCPAGFVPA
-539 DPHVVVLDPRT
+539 DPHVEVLDPRT
-550 ALEDLFARFL
+550 ALEGLFARFL

-630 VFHRSRPGAA
+630 VFHRSRPGPA
-640 TRRTVR
+640 TCRTVR

-687 DEGTRRAVD
+687 GE
-696 VAPYQGVTAAGGTR
+696 
-710 RAGDVAPYQGV
+710 
-721 AAAGG
+721 G
-726 VRRAG
+726 VRRAE
-731 DVVPYQGGDTSSVS
+731 DVAPDQGGVAAPAGLASA
-745 EGREGTPWH
+745 PWH

-768 MWAVYAACG
+768 MWAVYARCG
-777 KMALKLVTVPV
+777 KTALKLVTVPV

-802 LRAYYAA
+802 LRTYYAV
-809 LAAFRGRKAAPPVG
+809 LAAFRGRKDAPPVG
-823 AWTLF
+823 AWTLY

-839 DKTDACTLRKNL
+839 DKTDACTLRKDL
-851 PEMSVRDDADWRAF
+851 PQMSVRDDAGGRAF

-889 ALASSRR
+889 ALASARR
-896 GMGEEA
+896 DAGEEI

-911 GHDAVFTQMFMRH
+911 GHDAVFTRMFMRH
-924 FDAAHFTL
+924 FDATHVTL

-946 QEAVG
+946 QEAIG
-951 RGELVLMAGDRVAA
+951 RGELVLMAGDRVGAR
-965 GSGKTLDHAFLGR
+965 SGKTFDHAFLGR

-984 GVFVFAKLMEC
+984 GVFVFAKLMAC

-1014 RRYTGGPTSSPA
+1014 HRYTGPASSPA

-1032 AAFLETETLAH
+1032 TAFLEAETLAH
-1043 PEQWYQFYDF
+1043 PDQWYQFYDF
-1053 FDHGA
+1053 FAHGRG

>member
-1 MKGLRVAFGLLLA
+1 MRGLRIAFGLLLA

-41 SLPALRDVSAG
+41 NLPALRDVSADRT
-52 MARQGRLLFEG
+52 RQGRLLFEG
-63 PDADAVRAAADAFSS
+63 PGADAVRAAADAFSS
-78 NLPARATFDL
+78 NLPACATFDL

-104 AETRDLLRA
+104 AETRGLLRA
-113 GRYGEVATASAARL
+113 GRYREVATASAARL

-178 VALETEYLS
+178 VALETECLS

-196 RAEVRNATAA
+196 RVEARNATAA

-255 VPQLLFAVGA
+255 VPQLLCAVGA
-265 SFLVASGVLFA
+265 SFLVASGALFA
-276 VYPHPH
+276 VCPRPH

-304 AAGDAARVARPLG
+304 AAGDVARVARPLG

-342 LFTMAGLGTVFM
+342 LFTMAGLGTVCM

-359 GPCGPGLPAVAE
+359 GPCGPGLPAVEEA
-371 PPPRARGHVG
+371 PRARGPG
-381 RVGRWARALLLCGA
+381 RAGRWARALLLCGA

-409 AFYRPDAF
+409 AFYRPDAY

-426 ELGPAAGTRVALVM
+426 EVGPAAGTRVALVT
-440 GDSLQTCL
+440 GDSLQACL
-448 EREEEAGLKGLSAV
+448 EHEEAAGLKGLSAV
-462 IPSIKRQ
+462 IPSIRRQ

-483 GARYAALTGLRASA
+483 GARYAALTGLRMPGGAA
-497 GTTNVF
+497 TNVV

-529 APCPEGFVST
+529 APCPAGFVPA
-539 DPHVVVLDPRT
+539 DPHVEVLDPRT
-550 ALEDLFARFL
+550 ALEGLFARFL

-570 LGLLAVLLLVFFRK
+570 LGLLAVLLLAFFRK

-630 VFHRSRPGAA
+630 VFHRSRPGPA
-640 TRRTVR
+640 TRRTVL

-674 AFGLFFAYVFSLG
+674 VFGLFFAYVFSLG
-687 DEGTRRAVD
+687 GEGV
-696 VAPYQGVTAAGGTR
+696 R
-710 RAGDVAPYQGV
+710 RAGDVAPDQGGV
-721 AAAGG
+721 APPAGL
-726 VRRAG
+726 A
-731 DVVPYQGGDTSSVS
+731 SA
-745 EGREGTPWH
+745 PWH
-754 AQREQSAGRGRMWF
+754 AQREQSAGRGRLWF
-768 MWAVYAACG
+768 MWAVYARCG
-777 KMALKLVTVPV
+777 KTALKLVTVPV

-802 LRAYYAA
+802 LRTYYAV
-809 LAAFRGRKAAPPVG
+809 LAAFRGRKDAPPVG
-823 AWTLF
+823 AWTLY

-839 DKTDACTLRKNL
+839 DKTDACTLRKDL
-851 PEMSVRDDADWRAF
+851 PQMSVRDDAGGRAF

-889 ALASSRR
+889 ALASARWDA
-896 GMGEEA
+896 GEEI

-911 GHDAVFTQMFMRH
+911 GHDAVFTRMFMRH
-924 FDAAHFTL
+924 FDATHVTL

-946 QEAVG
+946 QEAIG
-951 RGELVLMAGDRVAA
+951 RGELVLMAGDRVGAR
-965 GSGKTLDHAFLGR
+965 SGKTFDHAFLGR

-984 GVFVFAKLMEC
+984 GVFVFAKLMAC

-1014 RRYTGGPTSSPA
+1014 HRYTGPASSPA

-1032 AAFLETETLAH
+1032 TAFLEAETLAH

-1053 FDHGA
+1053 FAHGRG

>member
-1 MKGLRVAFGLLLA
+1 MRGLRIAFGLLLA
-14 ASVGVLAWRACGGLR
+14 ASVGVLAWRACGRLR

-41 SLPALRDVSAG
+41 NLPGLRDVSADRT
-52 MARQGRLLFEG
+52 RQGHLLFEG

-78 NLPARATFDL
+78 NLPACATFDL

-104 AETRDLLRA
+104 AETRGLLRA
-113 GRYGEVATASAARL
+113 GRYREVATASAARL

-178 VALETEYLS
+178 VALETERLS

-196 RAEVRNATAA
+196 RVEARNATAA

-211 WCCGPLFHTARA
+211 WCCGPLFHMARA

-255 VPQLLFAVGA
+255 VPQLLCAVGA
-265 SFLVASGVLFA
+265 SFLVASGALFA
-276 VYPHPH
+276 VCPRPH

-304 AAGDAARVARPLG
+304 AAGDVARVARPLG

-342 LFTMAGLGTVFM
+342 LFTMAGLGTVCM

-359 GPCGPGLPAVAE
+359 GPCGPGLPAVEEA
-371 PPPRARGHVG
+371 PRARGPG
-381 RVGRWARALLLCGA
+381 RAGRWARALLLCGA

-409 AFYRPDAF
+409 AFYRPDAY

-426 ELGPAAGTRVALVM
+426 EVGPAAGTRVALVT
-440 GDSLQTCL
+440 GDSLQACL
-448 EREEEAGLKGLSAV
+448 EHEEAAGLKGLSAV
-462 IPSIKRQ
+462 IPSIRRQ

-483 GARYAALTGLRASA
+483 GARYAALTGLRMPGGAA
-497 GTTNVF
+497 TNVF

-529 APCPEGFVST
+529 APCPAGFVPA
-539 DPHVVVLDPRT
+539 DPHVEVLDPRT
-550 ALEDLFARFL
+550 ALEGLFARFL

-570 LGLLAVLLLVFFRK
+570 LGLLAVLLLAFFRK
-584 RFFLYVGPVVA
+584 RFFLYVGPVLA

-630 VFHRSRPGAA
+630 VFHRSRPGTA

-687 DEGTRRAVD
+687 GE
-696 VAPYQGVTAAGGTR
+696 
-710 RAGDVAPYQGV
+710 
-721 AAAGG
+721 G
-726 VRRAG
+726 VRRAE
-731 DVVPYQGGDTSSVS
+731 DVAPDQGGVAAPVDLASA
-745 EGREGTPWH
+745 PWH

-768 MWAVYAACG
+768 MWAVYARCG
-777 KMALKLVTVPV
+777 KTALKLVTVPV

-802 LRAYYAA
+802 LRTYYAV
-809 LAAFRGRKAAPPVG
+809 LAAFRGRKDAPPVG
-823 AWTLF
+823 AWTLY

-839 DKTDACTLRKNL
+839 DKTDACTLRKDL
-851 PEMSVRDDADWRAF
+851 PQMSVRDDAGGRAF

-889 ALASSRR
+889 ALASAHRDA
-896 GMGEEA
+896 GEEI

-911 GHDAVFTQMFMRH
+911 GHDAVFTRMFMRH
-924 FDAAHFTL
+924 FDATHVTL

-946 QEAVG
+946 QEAIG
-951 RGELVLMAGDRVAA
+951 RGELVLMAGDRVGAR
-965 GSGKTLDHAFLGR
+965 SGKTFDHAFLGR

-984 GVFVFAKLMEC
+984 GVFVFAKLMAC

-1014 RRYTGGPTSSPA
+1014 HRYTGPASSPA

-1032 AAFLETETLAH
+1032 TAFLEAETLAH

-1053 FDHGA
+1053 FAHGRG

>member
-1 MKGLRVAFGLLLA
+1 MRGLRVAFGLLLA

-41 SLPALRDVSAG
+41 NLPGLRDVSAG
-52 MARQGRLLFEG
+52 RTRQGRLLFEG

-78 NLPARATFDL
+78 NLPACATFDL

-113 GRYGEVATASAARL
+113 GRYREVATASAARL

-178 VALETEYLS
+178 VALETERLS
-187 LDAAEDLRR
+187 LDATEDLRR
-196 RAEVRNATAA
+196 RVEARNATAA

-232 VLSGVSVACVVLLGV
+232 VLSGVSVACVLLLGV

-255 VPQLLFAVGA
+255 VPQLLCAVGA
-265 SFLVASGVLFA
+265 SFLVASGALFA
-276 VYPHPH
+276 VCPRPH

-304 AAGDAARVARPLG
+304 AAGDVARVARPLG

-323 LACFTPLL
+323 LACFMPLL

-342 LFTMAGLGTVFM
+342 LFTMAGLGTVCM

-359 GPCGPGLPAVAE
+359 GPCGPGLPAVEEA
-371 PPPRARGHVG
+371 PRARGPG
-381 RVGRWARALLLCGA
+381 RAGRWARALLLCGA

-409 AFYRPDAF
+409 AFYRPDAY

-426 ELGPAAGTRVALVM
+426 EVGPAAGARVALVT
-440 GDSLQTCL
+440 GDSLQACL
-448 EREEEAGLKGLSAV
+448 EHEEAAGLKGLSAV
-462 IPSIKRQ
+462 IPSIRRQ

-483 GARYAALTGLRASA
+483 GARYAALTGLRMPSGAA
-497 GTTNVF
+497 TNVF

-529 APCPEGFVST
+529 APCPAGFVPA
-539 DPHVVVLDPRT
+539 DPHVEVLDPRT
-550 ALEDLFARFL
+550 ALEGLFARFL

-570 LGLLAVLLLVFFRK
+570 LGLLAVLLLAFFRK

-630 VFHRSRPGAA
+630 VFHRSRPGPA
-640 TRRTVR
+640 TCRTVR

-687 DEGTRRAVD
+687 GE
-696 VAPYQGVTAAGGTR
+696 
-710 RAGDVAPYQGV
+710 
-721 AAAGG
+721 G
-726 VRRAG
+726 VRRAE
-731 DVVPYQGGDTSSVS
+731 DVAPDQGGVAAPAGLASA
-745 EGREGTPWH
+745 PWH

-768 MWAVYAACG
+768 MWAVYAQCG
-777 KMALKLVTVPV
+777 KTALKLVTVPV

-802 LRAYYAA
+802 LRTYYAV
-809 LAAFRGRKAAPPVG
+809 LAAFRGRKDAPPVG
-823 AWTLF
+823 AWTLY

-839 DKTDACTLRKNL
+839 DKTDACTLRKDL
-851 PEMSVRDDADWRAF
+851 PQMSVRDDAGGRAF

-889 ALASSRR
+889 ALASAHQ
-896 GMGEEA
+896 GIGEKA

-911 GHDAVFTQMFMRH
+911 GHDAVFTRMFMRH
-924 FDAAHFTL
+924 FDATHVTL

-946 QEAVG
+946 QEAIG
-951 RGELVLMAGDRVAA
+951 RGELVLMAGDRVGAR
-965 GSGKTLDHAFLGR
+965 SGKTFDHAFLGR

-984 GVFVFAKLMEC
+984 GVFVFAKLMAC

-1014 RRYTGGPTSSPA
+1014 HRYTGPASSPA

-1032 AAFLETETLAH
+1032 TAFLEAETLAH
-1043 PEQWYQFYDF
+1043 PEQWFQFYDF
-1053 FDHGA
+1053 FAHGRG

>member
-1 MKGLRVAFGLLLA
+1 MRGLRIAFGLLLA

-41 SLPALRDVSAG
+41 NLPGLRDVSADRT
-52 MARQGRLLFEG
+52 RQGHLLFEG

-78 NLPARATFDL
+78 NLPACATFDL

-104 AETRDLLRA
+104 AETRGLLRA
-113 GRYGEVATASAARL
+113 GRYREVATASAARL

-178 VALETEYLS
+178 VALETERLS

-196 RAEVRNATAA
+196 RVEARNATAA

-255 VPQLLFAVGA
+255 VPQLLCAVGA
-265 SFLVASGVLFA
+265 SFLVASGALFA
-276 VYPHPH
+276 VCPRPH

-304 AAGDAARVARPLG
+304 AAGDVARVARPLG

-342 LFTMAGLGTVFM
+342 LFTMAGLGTVCM

-359 GPCGPGLPAVAE
+359 GPCGPGLPAVEEA
-371 PPPRARGHVG
+371 PRARGPG
-381 RVGRWARALLLCGA
+381 RAGRWARALLLCGA

-409 AFYRPDAF
+409 AFYRPDAY

-426 ELGPAAGTRVALVM
+426 EVGPAAGTRVALVT
-440 GDSLQTCL
+440 GDSLQACL
-448 EREEEAGLKGLSAV
+448 EHEEAAGLKGLSAV
-462 IPSIKRQ
+462 IPSIRRQ

-483 GARYAALTGLRASA
+483 GARYAALTGLRMPSGAA
-497 GTTNVF
+497 TNVF

-529 APCPEGFVST
+529 APCPAGFIPA
-539 DPHVVVLDPRT
+539 DPHVEVLDPRT
-550 ALEDLFARFL
+550 ALEGLFARFL

-570 LGLLAVLLLVFFRK
+570 LGLLAVLLLAFFRK

-630 VFHRSRPGAA
+630 VFHRSRPGPA

-687 DEGTRRAVD
+687 GE
-696 VAPYQGVTAAGGTR
+696 
-710 RAGDVAPYQGV
+710 
-721 AAAGG
+721 G
-726 VRRAG
+726 VRRAE
-731 DVVPYQGGDTSSVS
+731 DVAPDQGGVAAPVGLASA
-745 EGREGTPWH
+745 PWH

-768 MWAVYAACG
+768 MWAVYARCG
-777 KMALKLVTVPV
+777 KTALKLVTVPV

-802 LRAYYAA
+802 LRTYYAV
-809 LAAFRGRKAAPPVG
+809 LAAFRGRKDAPPVG
-823 AWTLF
+823 AWTLY

-839 DKTDACTLRKNL
+839 DKTDACTLRKDL
-851 PEMSVRDDADWRAF
+851 PQMSVRDDADGRAF

-889 ALASSRR
+889 ALASAHRDA
-896 GMGEEA
+896 GEEI

-911 GHDAVFTQMFMRH
+911 GHDAVFTRMFMRH
-924 FDAAHFTL
+924 FDATHVTL

-946 QEAVG
+946 QEAIG
-951 RGELVLMAGDRVAA
+951 RGELVLMAGDRVGAR
-965 GSGKTLDHAFLGR
+965 SGKTFDHAFLGR

-984 GVFVFAKLMEC
+984 GVFVFAKLMAC

-1014 RRYTGGPTSSPA
+1014 HRYTGPASSPA

-1032 AAFLETETLAH
+1032 TVFLEAETLAH

-1053 FDHGA
+1053 FAHGRG

>member
-1 MKGLRVAFGLLLA
+1 MKGLRVAFGFLLA

-52 MARQGRLLFEG
+52 RARQGRLLFEG

-88 RATLRAF
+88 QATLRAF

-164 GYPVCTRD
+164 GYPVCTRG

-178 VALETEYLS
+178 VALETEHLS
-187 LDAAEDLRR
+187 LDAAEELRR
-196 RAEVRNATAA
+196 RAEARNATAA

-211 WCCGPLFHTARA
+211 WCCGPLFHTARS

-232 VLSGVSVACVVLLGV
+232 VLSGVSVACVLLLGV

-276 VYPHPH
+276 VCPHPH

-342 LFTMAGLGTVFM
+342 LFTMAGLGTVFA

-359 GPCGPGLPAVAE
+359 GPCGPGLPAVEE
-371 PPPRARGHVG
+371 PPPRARGSGG

-400 RLDVSTSPA
+400 RLDVSTSPS
-409 AFYRPDAF
+409 AFYKPDAF

-426 ELGPAAGTRVALVM
+426 ELGSAAGTQVALVT
-440 GDSLQTCL
+440 GDSLQACL
-448 EREEEAGLKGLSAV
+448 EHEEAAGLKGLSAV
-462 IPSIKRQ
+462 IPSIRRQ

-474 LAARLAAHE
+474 LAARLATHE
-483 GARYAALTGLRASA
+483 GARYAALTGLRVSA
-497 GTTNVF
+497 GAVTNGF
-503 LDAEVAATGALK
+503 LDAEMAATGALK

-529 APCPEGFVST
+529 APCPKEFVST

-560 ASTCRLLGVS
+560 VSTCRLLGVS
-570 LGLLAVLLLVFFRK
+570 LGVLAVLLLVFFRK

-630 VFHRSRPGAA
+630 VFHRSRSGAA

-667 QAMGVTF
+667 QAMGITF

-687 DEGTRRAVD
+687 GDD
-696 VAPYQGVTAAGGTR
+696 VR
-710 RAGDVAPYQGV
+710 HAGDVA
-721 AAAGG
+721 
-726 VRRAG
+726 
-731 DVVPYQGGDTSSVS
+731 
-745 EGREGTPWH
+745 PWH

-768 MWAVYAACG
+768 MWTVYAGCG
-777 KMALKLVTVPV
+777 KTALKLVTVPV

-802 LRAYYAA
+802 LRAYYAV
-809 LAAFRGRKAAPPVG
+809 LAAFRGRGDAPPVG

-851 PEMSVRDDADWRAF
+851 PEMSVRDDAGWHAF

-896 GMGEEA
+896 DAGEMI

-911 GHDAVFTQMFMRH
+911 GHDAVFTRMFMRH
-924 FDAAHFTL
+924 FDAAHFSL

-951 RGELVLMAGDRVAA
+951 RGDLVLMAGDRVGA
-965 GSGKTLDHAFLGR
+965 GSGKTLDHTFLGR

-1002 VRTGWNAYECHF
+1002 VRTGWNAYACHV
-1014 RRYTGGPTSSPA
+1014 RRYTGPASSPT
-1026 RMLDEY
+1026 RMLDQY
-1032 AAFLETETLAH
+1032 VAFLEAETLAH
-1043 PEQWYQFYDF
+1043 PDQWYQFYDF

>member
-1 MKGLRVAFGLLLA
+1 MRGLRVAFGLLLA
-14 ASVGVLAWRACGGLR
+14 ASVGVLAWRAGGGLR

-41 SLPALRDVSAG
+41 NLPALRDVSADRT
-52 MARQGRLLFEG
+52 RQGRLLFEG
-63 PDADAVRAAADAFSS
+63 PGADAVRAAADAFSS
-78 NLPARATFDL
+78 NLPACATFDL

-104 AETRDLLRA
+104 AETRGLLRA

-143 LATDYVLALQS
+143 LATDYVLALPS
-154 NLSPGWSLRD
+154 SLAPGWSLRD

-172 GVHFLL
+172 GVYFLL
-178 VALETEYLS
+178 VALETDRLS

-196 RAEVRNATAA
+196 RAEARNAAAA

-232 VLSGVSVACVVLLGV
+232 VLSGVSVACVLLLGV

-265 SFLVASGVLFA
+265 SFLVASGALFA
-276 VYPHPH
+276 VCPRPH

-304 AAGDAARVARPLG
+304 AAGDVARVARPLG

-331 CSEVTALRQMA
+331 FAEVTALRQMA
-342 LFTMAGLGTVFM
+342 LFTMVGLGTVFM

-359 GPCGPGLPAVAE
+359 GPCGPGLPAVEEA
-371 PPPRARGHVG
+371 PRARGPG
-381 RVGRWARALLLCGA
+381 RAGRWARALLLCGA

-409 AFYRPDAF
+409 AFYRPDAY

-426 ELGPAAGTRVALVM
+426 EVGPAAGTRVALVT
-440 GDSLQTCL
+440 GDSLQACL
-448 EREEEAGLKGLSAV
+448 EHEEAAGLKGLSAV
-462 IPSIKRQ
+462 IPSIRRQ

-483 GARYAALTGLRASA
+483 GARYAALTGLRMPGGAV
-497 GTTNVF
+497 TNVF
-503 LDAEVAATGALK
+503 LDAEMAATGALK

-529 APCPEGFVST
+529 APCPAGFVPA
-539 DPHVVVLDPRT
+539 DPHVEVLDPRT
-550 ALEDLFARFL
+550 ALEGLFARFL
-560 ASTCRLLGVS
+560 ASTCRLLVVS
-570 LGLLAVLLLVFFRK
+570 LGLLAVLLLAFFRK

-630 VFHRSRPGAA
+630 VFHRSRPGPA

-687 DEGTRRAVD
+687 GEGV
-696 VAPYQGVTAAGGTR
+696 R

-726 VRRAG
+726 TRRAG
-731 DVVPYQGGDTSSVS
+731 DVAPDQGGVAPSGASAAPT
-745 EGREGTPWH
+745 GRHSAPWH

-768 MWAVYAACG
+768 MWAVYARCG
-777 KMALKLVTVPV
+777 KTALKLVTVPV

-802 LRAYYAA
+802 LRTYYAV
-809 LAAFRGRKAAPPVG
+809 LAAFRGRKDAPPVG
-823 AWTLF
+823 AWTLY

-839 DKTDACTLRKNL
+839 DKTDACTLRKDL
-851 PEMSVRDDADWRAF
+851 PQMSVRDDAGGRAF

-889 ALASSRR
+889 ALASARR
-896 GMGEEA
+896 GMGEKA

-911 GHDAVFTQMFMRH
+911 GHDAVFTRMFMRH
-924 FDAAHFTL
+924 FDATHVTL

-951 RGELVLMAGDRVAA
+951 RGELVLMAGDRVGA
-965 GSGKTLDHAFLGR
+965 GSGKTFDHAFLGR

-984 GVFVFAKLMEC
+984 GVFVFAKLMAC

-1014 RRYTGGPTSSPA
+1014 HRYEGPADAPA
-1026 RMLDEY
+1026 RMLNEY
-1032 AAFLETETLAH
+1032 TAFLETETLAH
-1043 PEQWYQFYDF
+1043 PDQWYQFYDF
-1053 FDHGA
+1053 FAHGAWMRP

>member
-1 MKGLRVAFGLLLA
+1 MRGLRVAFGLLLA

-41 SLPALRDVSAG
+41 NLPGLRDVSAG
-52 MARQGRLLFEG
+52 RTRQGRLLFEG

-78 NLPARATFDL
+78 NLPACATFDL

-104 AETRDLLRA
+104 AETRGLLRA
-113 GRYGEVATASAARL
+113 GRYREVATASAARL

-178 VALETEYLS
+178 VALETERLS

-196 RAEVRNATAA
+196 RVEARNATAA

-255 VPQLLFAVGA
+255 VPQLLCAVGA
-265 SFLVASGVLFA
+265 SFLVASGALFA
-276 VYPHPH
+276 VCPRPH

-304 AAGDAARVARPLG
+304 AAGDVARVARPLG

-342 LFTMAGLGTVFM
+342 LFTMAGLGTVCM

-359 GPCGPGLPAVAE
+359 GPCGPGLPAVEEA
-371 PPPRARGHVG
+371 PRARGPG
-381 RVGRWARALLLCGA
+381 RAGRWARALLLCGA

-409 AFYRPDAF
+409 AFYRPDAY

-426 ELGPAAGTRVALVM
+426 EVGPAAGTRVALVT
-440 GDSLQTCL
+440 GDSLQACL
-448 EREEEAGLKGLSAV
+448 EHEEAAGLKGLSAV
-462 IPSIKRQ
+462 IPSIRRQ

-483 GARYAALTGLRASA
+483 GARYAALTGLRMPGGAV
-497 GTTNVF
+497 TNVF
-503 LDAEVAATGALK
+503 LDAEMAATGALK

-529 APCPEGFVST
+529 APCPAGFVPS
-539 DPHVVVLDPRT
+539 DPHVEVLDPRT
-550 ALEDLFARFL
+550 ALEGLFARFL

-570 LGLLAVLLLVFFRK
+570 LGLLAVLLLAFFRK
-584 RFFLYVGPVVA
+584 RFFLYVGPVLA

-630 VFHRSRPGAA
+630 VFHRSRPGTA

-687 DEGTRRAVD
+687 GE
-696 VAPYQGVTAAGGTR
+696 
-710 RAGDVAPYQGV
+710 
-721 AAAGG
+721 G
-726 VRRAG
+726 VRRAE
-731 DVVPYQGGDTSSVS
+731 DVAPDQGGVAAPAGLASA
-745 EGREGTPWH
+745 PWH

-768 MWAVYAACG
+768 MWAVYAQCG
-777 KMALKLVTVPV
+777 KTALKLITVPV

-802 LRAYYAA
+802 LRTYYAV
-809 LAAFRGRKAAPPVG
+809 LAAFRGRKDAPPVS
-823 AWTLF
+823 AWTLY

-839 DKTDACTLRKNL
+839 DKTDACTLRKDL
-851 PEMSVRDDADWRAF
+851 PQMSVRDDAGGRAF

-889 ALASSRR
+889 ALASAHRDA
-896 GMGEEA
+896 GEEI

-911 GHDAVFTQMFMRH
+911 GHDAVFTRMFMRH
-924 FDAAHFTL
+924 FDATHVTL

-946 QEAVG
+946 QEVVG
-951 RGELVLMAGDRVAA
+951 RGELVLMAGDRVGAR
-965 GSGKTLDHAFLGR
+965 SGKTFDHAFLGR

-984 GVFVFAKLMEC
+984 GVFVFAKLMAC

-1014 RRYTGGPTSSPA
+1014 HRYTGPASSPA

-1032 AAFLETETLAH
+1032 TAFLEAETLAH

-1053 FDHGA
+1053 FAHGRG

>member
-1 MKGLRVAFGLLLA
+1 MRGLRVAFGLLLA

-41 SLPALRDVSAG
+41 NLSGLRDISADRT
-52 MARQGRLLFEG
+52 RQGRLLFEG
-63 PDADAVRAAADAFSS
+63 PDADAVRAAAAAFSS
-78 NLPARATFDL
+78 NLPACATFDQ

-104 AETRDLLRA
+104 AETRGLLRV
-113 GRYGEVATASAARL
+113 GRYREVATASAARL

-164 GYPVCTRD
+164 GYPVCMRD

-178 VALETEYLS
+178 VALETERLS

-196 RAEVRNATAA
+196 RVEARNATAA

-211 WCCGPLFHTARA
+211 WCCGPLFHMARA

-255 VPQLLFAVGA
+255 VPQLLCAVGA
-265 SFLVASGVLFA
+265 SFLVASGALFA
-276 VYPHPH
+276 VCPRPH

-304 AAGDAARVARPLG
+304 AAGDVARVARPLG

-342 LFTMAGLGTVFM
+342 LFTMAGLGTVCM

-359 GPCGPGLPAVAE
+359 GPCGPGLPAVEEA
-371 PPPRARGHVG
+371 PRARGPG
-381 RVGRWARALLLCGA
+381 RAGRWARALLLCGA

-409 AFYRPDAF
+409 AFYRPDAY

-426 ELGPAAGTRVALVM
+426 EVGPAAGTRVALVT
-440 GDSLQTCL
+440 GDSLQACL
-448 EREEEAGLKGLSAV
+448 EHEEAAGLKGLSAV
-462 IPSIKRQ
+462 IPSIRRQ

-483 GARYAALTGLRASA
+483 GARYAALTGLRMPGGAA
-497 GTTNVF
+497 TNVF

-529 APCPEGFVST
+529 APCPAGFVPA
-539 DPHVVVLDPRT
+539 DPHVEVLDPRT
-550 ALEDLFARFL
+550 ALEGLFARFL

-570 LGLLAVLLLVFFRK
+570 LGLLAVLLLAFFRK

-630 VFHRSRPGAA
+630 VFHRSRPGSA
-640 TRRTVR
+640 TCRTVR

-687 DEGTRRAVD
+687 GEGVRRAED
-696 VAPYQGVTAAGGTR
+696 VV
-710 RAGDVAPYQGV
+710 PYQGV
-721 AAAGG
+721 AAAPVGL
-726 VRRAG
+726 A
-731 DVVPYQGGDTSSVS
+731 SA
-745 EGREGTPWH
+745 PWH

-768 MWAVYAACG
+768 MWAVYARCG
-777 KMALKLVTVPV
+777 KTALKLVTVPV

-802 LRAYYAA
+802 LRTYYAV
-809 LAAFRGRKAAPPVG
+809 LAAFRGRKDAPPVG
-823 AWTLF
+823 AWTLY

-839 DKTDACTLRKNL
+839 DKTDACTLRKDL
-851 PEMSVRDDADWRAF
+851 PQMSVRDDAGGRAF

-889 ALASSRR
+889 ALASARR
-896 GMGEEA
+896 DAGEEI

-911 GHDAVFTQMFMRH
+911 GHDAVFTRMFMRH
-924 FDAAHFTL
+924 FDATHVTL

-946 QEAVG
+946 QEAIG
-951 RGELVLMAGDRVAA
+951 RGELVLMAGDRVGAR
-965 GSGKTLDHAFLGR
+965 SGKTSDHAFLGR

-984 GVFVFAKLMEC
+984 GVFVFAKLMAC

-1014 RRYTGGPTSSPA
+1014 HRYTGPASSPA

-1032 AAFLETETLAH
+1032 TAFLEAETLAH
-1043 PEQWYQFYDF
+1043 PEQWYQFYNF
-1053 FDHGA
+1053 FAHGRG

>member
-1 MKGLRVAFGLLLA
+1 MRGLRIAFGLLLA

-41 SLPALRDVSAG
+41 NLPGLRDVSAG
-52 MARQGRLLFEG
+52 RVRQGRLLFEG

-78 NLPARATFDL
+78 NLPACATFDL
-88 RATLRAF
+88 RATLRAL

-104 AETRDLLRA
+104 AETRGLLRA
-113 GRYGEVATASAARL
+113 GRYREVATASAARL

-178 VALETEYLS
+178 VALETERLS

-196 RAEVRNATAA
+196 RVEARNATAA

-232 VLSGVSVACVVLLGV
+232 VLSVVSVACVVLLGV

-255 VPQLLFAVGA
+255 VPQLLCAVGA
-265 SFLVASGVLFA
+265 SFLVASGALFA
-276 VYPHPH
+276 VCPHPH

-304 AAGDAARVARPLG
+304 AAGDVARVARPLG

-342 LFTMAGLGTVFM
+342 LFTMAGLGTVCM

-359 GPCGPGLPAVAE
+359 GPCGPGLPAVEEA
-371 PPPRARGHVG
+371 PRARGPG
-381 RVGRWARALLLCGA
+381 RAGRWARALLLCGA

-409 AFYRPDAF
+409 AFYRPDAY

-426 ELGPAAGTRVALVM
+426 EVGPAAGTRVALVT
-440 GDSLQTCL
+440 GDSLQACL
-448 EREEEAGLKGLSAV
+448 EHEEAAGLKGLSAV
-462 IPSIKRQ
+462 IPSIRRQ

-483 GARYAALTGLRASA
+483 GARYAALTGLRMPSGAA
-497 GTTNVF
+497 TNVF

-529 APCPEGFVST
+529 APCPAGFVPS
-539 DPHVVVLDPRT
+539 DPHVEVLDPRT
-550 ALEDLFARFL
+550 ALEGLFARFL

-570 LGLLAVLLLVFFRK
+570 LGLLAVLLLAFFRK

-595 SVAATGGMLGWL
+595 SVAATSGMLGWL

-630 VFHRSRPGAA
+630 VFHRSRPGPA

-687 DEGTRRAVD
+687 GEGV
-696 VAPYQGVTAAGGTR
+696 R
-710 RAGDVAPYQGV
+710 RAGDVAPDQGGV
-721 AAAGG
+721 AAPAGL
-726 VRRAG
+726 A
-731 DVVPYQGGDTSSVS
+731 SA
-745 EGREGTPWH
+745 PWH

-768 MWAVYAACG
+768 MWAVYARCG
-777 KMALKLVTVPV
+777 KTALKLVTVPV

-802 LRAYYAA
+802 LRTYYAV
-809 LAAFRGRKAAPPVG
+809 LAAFRGRKDALPVG
-823 AWTLF
+823 AWTLY

-839 DKTDACTLRKNL
+839 DKTDACTLRKDL
-851 PEMSVRDDADWRAF
+851 PQISVRDDADGRAF

-889 ALASSRR
+889 ALASARR
-896 GMGEEA
+896 DAGEEI

-911 GHDAVFTQMFMRH
+911 GHDAVFTRMFMRH
-924 FDAAHFTL
+924 FDATHVTL

-946 QEAVG
+946 QEAIG
-951 RGELVLMAGDRVAA
+951 RGELVLMAGDRVGAR
-965 GSGKTLDHAFLGR
+965 SGKTFDHAFLGR

-984 GVFVFAKLMEC
+984 GVFVFAKLMAC

-1002 VRTGWNAYECHF
+1002 VRTGLNAYECHF
-1014 RRYTGGPTSSPA
+1014 HRYTGPASSPA

-1032 AAFLETETLAH
+1032 TAFLEAETLAH

-1053 FDHGA
+1053 FAHGRG

>member
-1 MKGLRVAFGLLLA
+1 MRGLRIAFGLLLA

-41 SLPALRDVSAG
+41 NLPGLRDVSAG
-52 MARQGRLLFEG
+52 RTRQGRLLFEG

-78 NLPARATFDL
+78 NLPACATFDL

-104 AETRDLLRA
+104 AETRGLLRA
-113 GRYGEVATASAARL
+113 GRYREVATASAARL

-178 VALETEYLS
+178 VALETERLS

-196 RAEVRNATAA
+196 RVEARNATAA

-255 VPQLLFAVGA
+255 VPQLLCAVGA
-265 SFLVASGVLFA
+265 SFLVASGALFA
-276 VYPHPH
+276 VCPHPH

-304 AAGDAARVARPLG
+304 AAGDVARVARPLG

-342 LFTMAGLGTVFM
+342 LFTMAGLGTVCM

-359 GPCGPGLPAVAE
+359 GPCGPGLPAVEEA
-371 PPPRARGHVG
+371 PRARGPG
-381 RVGRWARALLLCGA
+381 RAGRWARALLLCGA

-409 AFYRPDAF
+409 AFYRPDAY

-426 ELGPAAGTRVALVM
+426 EVGPAAGTRVALVT
-440 GDSLQTCL
+440 GDSLQACL
-448 EREEEAGLKGLSAV
+448 EHEEAAGLKGLSAV
-462 IPSIKRQ
+462 IPSIRRQ

-474 LAARLAAHE
+474 LAAQLAAHE
-483 GARYAALTGLRASA
+483 GARYAALTGLRMPGGAA
-497 GTTNVF
+497 TNVF

-529 APCPEGFVST
+529 APCPAGFVPA
-539 DPHVVVLDPRT
+539 DPHVEVLDPRT
-550 ALEDLFARFL
+550 ALEGLFARFL

-570 LGLLAVLLLVFFRK
+570 LGLLAVLLLAFFRK

-630 VFHRSRPGAA
+630 VFHRSRPGTA

-687 DEGTRRAVD
+687 GE
-696 VAPYQGVTAAGGTR
+696 
-710 RAGDVAPYQGV
+710 
-721 AAAGG
+721 G
-726 VRRAG
+726 VRRAE
-731 DVVPYQGGDTSSVS
+731 DVAPDQGGVAAPVGLASA
-745 EGREGTPWH
+745 PWH

-768 MWAVYAACG
+768 MWAVYARCG
-777 KMALKLVTVPV
+777 KTALKLVTVPV

-802 LRAYYAA
+802 LRTYYAV
-809 LAAFRGRKAAPPVG
+809 LAAFRGRKDAPPVG
-823 AWTLF
+823 AWTLY

-839 DKTDACTLRKNL
+839 DKTDACTLRKDL
-851 PEMSVRDDADWRAF
+851 PQMSVRDDAGGRAF

-889 ALASSRR
+889 ALASAHRNA
-896 GMGEEA
+896 GEEI

-911 GHDAVFTQMFMRH
+911 GHDAVFTRMFMRH
-924 FDAAHFTL
+924 FDATHVTL

-946 QEAVG
+946 QEAIG
-951 RGELVLMAGDRVAA
+951 RGELVLMAGDRVGAR
-965 GSGKTLDHAFLGR
+965 SGKTFDHAFLGR

-984 GVFVFAKLMEC
+984 GVFVFAKLMAC

-1014 RRYTGGPTSSPA
+1014 HRYTGPASSPA

-1032 AAFLETETLAH
+1032 TAFLETETLAH
-1043 PEQWYQFYDF
+1043 PDQWYQFYDF
-1053 FDHGA
+1053 FAHGAWMRP

>member
-1 MKGLRVAFGLLLA
+1 MRGLRIAFGLLLA

-41 SLPALRDVSAG
+41 NLPALRDVSADRT
-52 MARQGRLLFEG
+52 RQGRLLFEG

-78 NLPARATFDL
+78 NLPACATFDL

-104 AETRDLLRA
+104 AETRGLLRA
-113 GRYGEVATASAARL
+113 GRYREVATASAARL

-178 VALETEYLS
+178 VALETERLS
-187 LDAAEDLRR
+187 LDATEDLRR
-196 RAEVRNATAA
+196 RVEARNATAA

-255 VPQLLFAVGA
+255 VPQLLCAVGA
-265 SFLVASGVLFA
+265 SFLVASGALFA
-276 VYPHPH
+276 VCPRPH

-304 AAGDAARVARPLG
+304 AAGDVARVARPLG

-342 LFTMAGLGTVFM
+342 LFTMAGLGTVCM

-359 GPCGPGLPAVAE
+359 GPCGPGLPAVEEA
-371 PPPRARGHVG
+371 PRARGPG
-381 RVGRWARALLLCGA
+381 RAGRWARALLLCGA

-409 AFYRPDAF
+409 AFYRPDAY

-426 ELGPAAGTRVALVM
+426 EVGPAAGARVALVT
-440 GDSLQTCL
+440 GDSLQACL
-448 EREEEAGLKGLSAV
+448 EHEEAAGLKGLSAV
-462 IPSIKRQ
+462 IPSIRRQ

-483 GARYAALTGLRASA
+483 GARYAALTRLRMPGGAV
-497 GTTNVF
+497 TNVF
-503 LDAEVAATGALK
+503 LDAEMAATGALK

-529 APCPEGFVST
+529 APCSAGFVPA
-539 DPHVVVLDPRT
+539 DPHVEVLDPRT
-550 ALEDLFARFL
+550 ALEGLFARFL

-570 LGLLAVLLLVFFRK
+570 LGLLAVLLLAFFRK
-584 RFFLYVGPVVA
+584 RFFLYVGPVLA
-595 SVAATGGMLGWL
+595 SLAATGGMLGWL

-630 VFHRSRPGAA
+630 VFHRSRPGTA

-687 DEGTRRAVD
+687 GE
-696 VAPYQGVTAAGGTR
+696 
-710 RAGDVAPYQGV
+710 
-721 AAAGG
+721 G

-731 DVVPYQGGDTSSVS
+731 AVAPDQGGVAAPVDLASA
-745 EGREGTPWH
+745 PWH

-768 MWAVYAACG
+768 MWAVYARCG
-777 KMALKLVTVPV
+777 KTALKLVTVPV

-802 LRAYYAA
+802 LRTYYAV
-809 LAAFRGRKAAPPVG
+809 LAAFRGRKDAPPVG
-823 AWTLF
+823 AWTLY

-839 DKTDACTLRKNL
+839 DKTDACTLRKDL
-851 PEMSVRDDADWRAF
+851 PQMSVRDDADGRAF

-889 ALASSRR
+889 ALASARR
-896 GMGEEA
+896 DAGEEI

-911 GHDAVFTQMFMRH
+911 GHDAVFTRMFMRH
-924 FDAAHFTL
+924 FDATHVTL

-946 QEAVG
+946 QEAIG
-951 RGELVLMAGDRVAA
+951 RGELVLMAGDRV
-965 GSGKTLDHAFLGR
+965 GDRSGKTFDHAFLGR
-978 PCRWPK
+978 PCSWPK
-984 GVFVFAKLMEC
+984 GVFVFAKLMAC

-1014 RRYTGGPTSSPA
+1014 HRYTGPASSPA

-1032 AAFLETETLAH
+1032 TAFLEAETLAH

-1053 FDHGA
+1053 FAHGRG

>member
-1 MKGLRVAFGLLLA
+1 MRGLRVAFGLLLA

-41 SLPALRDVSAG
+41 NLPGLRDVSADRT
-52 MARQGRLLFEG
+52 RQGRLLFEG

-78 NLPARATFDL
+78 NLPACATFDL
-88 RATLRAF
+88 RAILRAF

-104 AETRDLLRA
+104 AETRGLLRA
-113 GRYGEVATASAARL
+113 GRYREVATASAARL

-178 VALETEYLS
+178 VALETERLS

-196 RAEVRNATAA
+196 RVEARNATAA

-211 WCCGPLFHTARA
+211 WCCGPLFHMARA

-255 VPQLLFAVGA
+255 VPQLLCAVGA
-265 SFLVASGVLFA
+265 SFLVASGALFA
-276 VYPHPH
+276 VCPRPH

-304 AAGDAARVARPLG
+304 AAGDVARVARPLG

-331 CSEVTALRQMA
+331 CSEVTVLRQMA
-342 LFTMAGLGTVFM
+342 LFTMAGLGTVCM

-359 GPCGPGLPAVAE
+359 GPCGPGLPAVEEA
-371 PPPRARGHVG
+371 PRARGSG
-381 RVGRWARALLLCGA
+381 RAGRWARALLLCGA

-409 AFYRPDAF
+409 AFYRPDAY

-426 ELGPAAGTRVALVM
+426 EVGPAAGTRVALVT
-440 GDSLQTCL
+440 GDSLQACL
-448 EREEEAGLKGLSAV
+448 EHEEAAGLKGLSAV
-462 IPSIKRQ
+462 IPSIRRQ

-483 GARYAALTGLRASA
+483 GARYAALTGLRMPGGAA
-497 GTTNVF
+497 TNVF

-529 APCPEGFVST
+529 APCPAGFVPA
-539 DPHVVVLDPRT
+539 DPHVEVLDPRT
-550 ALEDLFARFL
+550 ALEGLFARFL

-570 LGLLAVLLLVFFRK
+570 LGLLAVLLLAFFRK

-630 VFHRSRPGAA
+630 VFHRSRPGSA
-640 TRRTVR
+640 TCRTVR

-687 DEGTRRAVD
+687 GEGVW
-696 VAPYQGVTAAGGTR
+696 
-710 RAGDVAPYQGV
+710 RAGDVAPDQGGV
-721 AAAGG
+721 AAPVGLAS
-726 VRRAG
+726 A
-731 DVVPYQGGDTSSVS
+731 
-745 EGREGTPWH
+745 PWH
-754 AQREQSAGRGRMWF
+754 AQREQSAGRGRLWF
-768 MWAVYAACG
+768 MWAVYARCG
-777 KMALKLVTVPV
+777 KTALKLVTVPV

-802 LRAYYAA
+802 LRTYYAV
-809 LAAFRGRKAAPPVG
+809 LAAFRGRKDAPPVG
-823 AWTLF
+823 AWTLY

-839 DKTDACTLRKNL
+839 DKTDACTLRKDL
-851 PEMSVRDDADWRAF
+851 PQMSVRDDAGGRAF

-889 ALASSRR
+889 ALASAHRDA
-896 GMGEEA
+896 GEEI

-911 GHDAVFTQMFMRH
+911 GHDAVFTRMFMRH
-924 FDAAHFTL
+924 FDATHVTL

-946 QEAVG
+946 QEAIG
-951 RGELVLMAGDRVAA
+951 RGELVLMAGDRVGAR
-965 GSGKTLDHAFLGR
+965 SGKTFDHAFLGR

-984 GVFVFAKLMEC
+984 GVFVFAKLMAC

-1014 RRYTGGPTSSPA
+1014 HRYTGPASSPA

-1032 AAFLETETLAH
+1032 TAFLEAETLAH
-1043 PEQWYQFYDF
+1043 PDQWYQFYDF
-1053 FDHGA
+1053 FAHGRG

>member
-1 MKGLRVAFGLLLA
+1 MRGLRIAFGLLLA

-41 SLPALRDVSAG
+41 NLPGLRDVSAG
-52 MARQGRLLFEG
+52 RTRQGRLLFEG

-78 NLPARATFDL
+78 NLPACATFDL

-104 AETRDLLRA
+104 AETRGLLRA
-113 GRYGEVATASAARL
+113 GRYREVATASAARL

-178 VALETEYLS
+178 VALETERLS

-196 RAEVRNATAA
+196 RVEARNATAA

-255 VPQLLFAVGA
+255 VPQLLCAVGA
-265 SFLVASGVLFA
+265 SFLVASGALFA
-276 VYPHPH
+276 VCPRPH

-304 AAGDAARVARPLG
+304 AAGDVARVARPLG

-342 LFTMAGLGTVFM
+342 LFTMAGLGTVCM

-359 GPCGPGLPAVAE
+359 GPCGPGLPAVEEA
-371 PPPRARGHVG
+371 PRARGPG
-381 RVGRWARALLLCGA
+381 RAGRWARALLLCGA

-409 AFYRPDAF
+409 AFYRPDAY

-426 ELGPAAGTRVALVM
+426 EVGPAAGTRVALVT
-440 GDSLQTCL
+440 GDSLQACL
-448 EREEEAGLKGLSAV
+448 EHEEAAGLKGLSAV
-462 IPSIKRQ
+462 IPSIRRQ
-469 RENAA
+469 RENAV

-483 GARYAALTGLRASA
+483 GARYAALTGLRMPGGAA
-497 GTTNVF
+497 TNVF

-529 APCPEGFVST
+529 APCPAGFVPA
-539 DPHVVVLDPRT
+539 DPHVEVLDPRT
-550 ALEDLFARFL
+550 ALEGLFARFL

-570 LGLLAVLLLVFFRK
+570 LGLLAVLLLAFFRK

-630 VFHRSRPGAA
+630 VFHRSRPGPA
-640 TRRTVR
+640 TCRTVR

-687 DEGTRRAVD
+687 GE
-696 VAPYQGVTAAGGTR
+696 
-710 RAGDVAPYQGV
+710 
-721 AAAGG
+721 G
-726 VRRAG
+726 VRRAE
-731 DVVPYQGGDTSSVS
+731 DVAPDQGGVAAPAGLASA
-745 EGREGTPWH
+745 PWH

-768 MWAVYAACG
+768 MWAVYARCG
-777 KMALKLVTVPV
+777 KTALKLVTVPV

-802 LRAYYAA
+802 LRTYYAV
-809 LAAFRGRKAAPPVG
+809 LAAFRGRKDAPPVG
-823 AWTLF
+823 AWTLY

-839 DKTDACTLRKNL
+839 DKTDACTLRKDL
-851 PEMSVRDDADWRAF
+851 PQMSVRDDAGGRAF
-865 RDLVAARKGAFLVST
+865 RDLVAARKGAFLVSS

-889 ALASSRR
+889 ALASAHRDA
-896 GMGEEA
+896 GEEI

-911 GHDAVFTQMFMRH
+911 GHDAVFTRMFMRH
-924 FDAAHFTL
+924 FDATHVTL

-946 QEAVG
+946 QEAIG
-951 RGELVLMAGDRVAA
+951 RGELVLMAGDRVGAR
-965 GSGKTLDHAFLGR
+965 SGKTFDHAFLGR
-978 PCRWPK
+978 PCSWPK
-984 GVFVFAKLMEC
+984 GVFVFAKLMAC

-1014 RRYTGGPTSSPA
+1014 HRYTGPASSPA

-1032 AAFLETETLAH
+1032 TVFLEAETLAH

-1053 FDHGA
+1053 FAHGRG

>member
-1 MKGLRVAFGLLLA
+1 MRGLRVAFGLLLA

-41 SLPALRDVSAG
+41 NLPGLRDVSADRT
-52 MARQGRLLFEG
+52 RQGRLLFEG

-78 NLPARATFDL
+78 NLPACATFDL

-104 AETRDLLRA
+104 AETRGLLRA
-113 GRYGEVATASAARL
+113 GRYREVATASAARL

-178 VALETEYLS
+178 VALETERLS
-187 LDAAEDLRR
+187 LDATEDLRR
-196 RAEVRNATAA
+196 RVEARNATAA

-255 VPQLLFAVGA
+255 VPQLLCAVGA
-265 SFLVASGVLFA
+265 SFLVASGALFA
-276 VYPHPH
+276 VCPRPH

-304 AAGDAARVARPLG
+304 AAGDVARVARPLG

-323 LACFTPLL
+323 LACFMPLL

-342 LFTMAGLGTVFM
+342 LFTMAGLGTVCM

-359 GPCGPGLPAVAE
+359 GPCGPGLPAVEEA
-371 PPPRARGHVG
+371 PRARGPG
-381 RVGRWARALLLCGA
+381 RAGRWARALLLCGA

-409 AFYRPDAF
+409 AFYRPDAY

-426 ELGPAAGTRVALVM
+426 EVGPAAGTRVALVT
-440 GDSLQTCL
+440 GDSLQACL
-448 EREEEAGLKGLSAV
+448 EHEEAAGLKGLSAV
-462 IPSIKRQ
+462 IPSIRRQ

-483 GARYAALTGLRASA
+483 GARYAALTGLRMPGGAA
-497 GTTNVF
+497 TNVF

-529 APCPEGFVST
+529 APCPAGFVPA
-539 DPHVVVLDPRT
+539 DPHVEVLDPRT
-550 ALEDLFARFL
+550 ALEGLFARFL

-570 LGLLAVLLLVFFRK
+570 LGLLAVLLLAFFRK

-630 VFHRSRPGAA
+630 VFHRSRPGSA
-640 TRRTVR
+640 TCRTVR

-687 DEGTRRAVD
+687 GE
-696 VAPYQGVTAAGGTR
+696 
-710 RAGDVAPYQGV
+710 
-721 AAAGG
+721 G
-726 VRRAG
+726 VRRAE
-731 DVVPYQGGDTSSVS
+731 DVAPDQGGVAAPVGLASA
-745 EGREGTPWH
+745 PWH

-768 MWAVYAACG
+768 MWAVYARCG
-777 KMALKLVTVPV
+777 KTALKLVTVPV

-802 LRAYYAA
+802 LRTYYAV
-809 LAAFRGRKAAPPVG
+809 LAAFRGRKDAPPVG
-823 AWTLF
+823 AWTLY

-839 DKTDACTLRKNL
+839 DKTDACTLRKDL
-851 PEMSVRDDADWRAF
+851 PQISVRDDAGGRAF

-889 ALASSRR
+889 ALASARWDA
-896 GMGEEA
+896 GEEI

-911 GHDAVFTQMFMRH
+911 GHDAVFTRMFMRH
-924 FDAAHFTL
+924 FDATHVTL

-946 QEAVG
+946 QEVIG
-951 RGELVLMAGDRVAA
+951 RGELVLMAGDRVGAR
-965 GSGKTLDHAFLGR
+965 SGKTFDHAFLGR

-1014 RRYTGGPTSSPA
+1014 YRYTGPASSPA

-1032 AAFLETETLAH
+1032 TAFLGAETLAH

-1053 FDHGA
+1053 FAHGAWMRP

>member
-1 MKGLRVAFGLLLA
+1 MRGLRIAFGLLLA

-41 SLPALRDVSAG
+41 NLPALRDVSADRT
-52 MARQGRLLFEG
+52 RQGRLLFEG

-78 NLPARATFDL
+78 NLPACATFDL

-104 AETRDLLRA
+104 AETRGLLRA
-113 GRYGEVATASAARL
+113 GRYREVATASAARL

-178 VALETEYLS
+178 VALETERLS
-187 LDAAEDLRR
+187 LDATEDLRR
-196 RAEVRNATAA
+196 RVEARNATAA

-255 VPQLLFAVGA
+255 VPQLLCAVGA
-265 SFLVASGVLFA
+265 SFLVASGALFA
-276 VYPHPH
+276 VCPRPH

-304 AAGDAARVARPLG
+304 AAGDVARVARPLG

-342 LFTMAGLGTVFM
+342 LFTMAGLGTVCM

-359 GPCGPGLPAVAE
+359 GPCGPGLPTVEEA
-371 PPPRARGHVG
+371 PRARGPG
-381 RVGRWARALLLCGA
+381 RAGRWARALLLCGA

-409 AFYRPDAF
+409 AFYRPDAY

-426 ELGPAAGTRVALVM
+426 EVGPAAGTRVALVT
-440 GDSLQTCL
+440 GDSLQACL
-448 EREEEAGLKGLSAV
+448 EHEEAAGLKGLSAV
-462 IPSIKRQ
+462 IPSIRRQ

-483 GARYAALTGLRASA
+483 GARYEALTGLRMPGGAA
-497 GTTNVF
+497 TNVF

-529 APCPEGFVST
+529 APCPAGFVPA
-539 DPHVVVLDPRT
+539 DPHVEVLDPRT
-550 ALEDLFARFL
+550 ALEGLFARFL

-570 LGLLAVLLLVFFRK
+570 LGLLAVLLLAFFRK
-584 RFFLYVGPVVA
+584 RFFLYVGPVLA

-630 VFHRSRPGAA
+630 VFHRSRPGPA
-640 TRRTVR
+640 TCRTVR

-687 DEGTRRAVD
+687 GEGV
-696 VAPYQGVTAAGGTR
+696 R
-710 RAGDVAPYQGV
+710 RAGDVAPDQGV
-721 AAAGG
+721 AAAP
-726 VRRAG
+726 AG
-731 DVVPYQGGDTSSVS
+731 LASA
-745 EGREGTPWH
+745 PWH
-754 AQREQSAGRGRMWF
+754 AQREQSAGRGRLWF
-768 MWAVYAACG
+768 MWAVYARCG
-777 KMALKLVTVPV
+777 KTALKLVTVPV

-802 LRAYYAA
+802 LRTYYAV
-809 LAAFRGRKAAPPVG
+809 LAAFRGRKDAPPVG
-823 AWTLF
+823 AWTLY

-839 DKTDACTLRKNL
+839 DKTDACTLRKDL
-851 PEMSVRDDADWRAF
+851 PQISVRDDAGGRAF

-889 ALASSRR
+889 ALASARR
-896 GMGEEA
+896 DAGEEI

-911 GHDAVFTQMFMRH
+911 GHDAVFTRMFMRH
-924 FDAAHFTL
+924 FDATHVTL

-946 QEAVG
+946 QEAIG
-951 RGELVLMAGDRVAA
+951 RGELVLMAGDRVGAR
-965 GSGKTLDHAFLGR
+965 SGKAFDHAFLGR

-984 GVFVFAKLMEC
+984 GVFVFAKLMAC

-1014 RRYTGGPTSSPA
+1014 HRYTGPASSPA

-1032 AAFLETETLAH
+1032 TAFLEAETLAH
-1043 PEQWYQFYDF
+1043 PEQWFQFYDF
-1053 FDHGA
+1053 FAHGRG

>member
-1 MKGLRVAFGLLLA
+1 MRGLRVAFGLLLA

-41 SLPALRDVSAG
+41 NLPALRDVSADRT
-52 MARQGRLLFEG
+52 RQGRLLFEG

-78 NLPARATFDL
+78 NLPACATFDL

-104 AETRDLLRA
+104 AETRGLLRA
-113 GRYGEVATASAARL
+113 GRYREVATASAARL

-178 VALETEYLS
+178 VALETERLS

-196 RAEVRNATAA
+196 RVEARNATAA

-211 WCCGPLFHTARA
+211 WCCGPLFHMARA

-255 VPQLLFAVGA
+255 VPQLLCAVGA
-265 SFLVASGVLFA
+265 SFLVASGALFA
-276 VYPHPH
+276 VCPRPH

-304 AAGDAARVARPLG
+304 AAGDVARVARPLG

-323 LACFTPLL
+323 LACFMPLL

-342 LFTMAGLGTVFM
+342 LFTMAGLGTVCM

-359 GPCGPGLPAVAE
+359 GPCGPGLPAVEEA
-371 PPPRARGHVG
+371 PRARGPG
-381 RVGRWARALLLCGA
+381 RAGRWARALLLCGA

-409 AFYRPDAF
+409 AFYRPDAY

-426 ELGPAAGTRVALVM
+426 EVGPAAGTRVALVT
-440 GDSLQTCL
+440 GDSLQACL
-448 EREEEAGLKGLSAV
+448 EHEEAAGLKGLSAV
-462 IPSIKRQ
+462 IPSIRRQ

-483 GARYAALTGLRASA
+483 GARYAALTGLRMPGGAA
-497 GTTNVF
+497 TNVF

-529 APCPEGFVST
+529 APCPAGFVPA
-539 DPHVVVLDPRT
+539 DPHVEVLDPRT
-550 ALEDLFARFL
+550 ALEGLFARFL

-570 LGLLAVLLLVFFRK
+570 LGLLAVLLLAFFRK

-630 VFHRSRPGAA
+630 VFHRSRPGTA

-687 DEGTRRAVD
+687 GE
-696 VAPYQGVTAAGGTR
+696 
-710 RAGDVAPYQGV
+710 
-721 AAAGG
+721 G
-726 VRRAG
+726 VRRAE
-731 DVVPYQGGDTSSVS
+731 DVAPDQGGVAAPVDLASA
-745 EGREGTPWH
+745 PWH
-754 AQREQSAGRGRMWF
+754 AQREQRAGRGRLWF
-768 MWAVYAACG
+768 MWAVYARCG
-777 KMALKLVTVPV
+777 KTALKLVTVPV

-802 LRAYYAA
+802 LRTYYAV
-809 LAAFRGRKAAPPVG
+809 LAAFRGRKDAPPVG
-823 AWTLF
+823 AWTLY

-839 DKTDACTLRKNL
+839 DKTDACTLRKDL
-851 PEMSVRDDADWRAF
+851 PQMSVRDDAGGRAF

-889 ALASSRR
+889 ALASAHRDA
-896 GMGEEA
+896 GEEI

-911 GHDAVFTQMFMRH
+911 GHDAVFTRMFMRH
-924 FDAAHFTL
+924 FDATHVTL

-951 RGELVLMAGDRVAA
+951 RGELVLMAGDRVGAR
-965 GSGKTLDHAFLGR
+965 SGKTFDHAFLGR

-984 GVFVFAKLMEC
+984 GVFVFAKLMAC

-1014 RRYTGGPTSSPA
+1014 HRYTGPASSPA

-1032 AAFLETETLAH
+1032 TAFLEAETLAH
-1043 PEQWYQFYDF
+1043 PDQWYQFYDF
-1053 FDHGA
+1053 FAHGAWMRP

>member
-1 MKGLRVAFGLLLA
+1 MRGLRVAFGLLLA

-41 SLPALRDVSAG
+41 NLPGLRDVSAG
-52 MARQGRLLFEG
+52 RTRQGRLLFEG

-78 NLPARATFDL
+78 NLPACATFDL

-104 AETRDLLRA
+104 AETRGLLRA
-113 GRYGEVATASAARL
+113 GRYREVATASAARL

-178 VALETEYLS
+178 VALETERLS
-187 LDAAEDLRR
+187 LDATEDLRR
-196 RAEVRNATAA
+196 RVEARNATAA

-255 VPQLLFAVGA
+255 VPQLLCAVGA
-265 SFLVASGVLFA
+265 SFLVASGALFA
-276 VYPHPH
+276 VCPHPH

-304 AAGDAARVARPLG
+304 AAGDVARVARPLG

-342 LFTMAGLGTVFM
+342 LFTMAGLGTVCM

-359 GPCGPGLPAVAE
+359 GPCGPGLPAVEEA
-371 PPPRARGHVG
+371 PRARGPG
-381 RVGRWARALLLCGA
+381 RAGRWARALLLCGA

-409 AFYRPDAF
+409 AFYRPDAY

-426 ELGPAAGTRVALVM
+426 EVGPAAGTRVALVT
-440 GDSLQTCL
+440 GDSLQACL
-448 EREEEAGLKGLSAV
+448 EHEEAAGLKGLSAL
-462 IPSIKRQ
+462 IPSIRRQ

-474 LAARLAAHE
+474 LAAQLAAHE
-483 GARYAALTGLRASA
+483 GARYAALTGLRMPSGAA
-497 GTTNVF
+497 TNVF

-529 APCPEGFVST
+529 APCPAGFVPA
-539 DPHVVVLDPRT
+539 DPHVEVLDPRT
-550 ALEDLFARFL
+550 ALEGLFARFL

-570 LGLLAVLLLVFFRK
+570 LGLLAVLLLAFFRK

-630 VFHRSRPGAA
+630 VFHRSRPGPA

-687 DEGTRRAVD
+687 GEGV
-696 VAPYQGVTAAGGTR
+696 R
-710 RAGDVAPYQGV
+710 RAGDVAPDQGGV
-721 AAAGG
+721 AAPVGLAS
-726 VRRAG
+726 A
-731 DVVPYQGGDTSSVS
+731 
-745 EGREGTPWH
+745 PWH
-754 AQREQSAGRGRMWF
+754 AQREQSAGHGRMWF
-768 MWAVYAACG
+768 MWAVYARCG
-777 KMALKLVTVPV
+777 KTALKLVTVPV

-802 LRAYYAA
+802 LRTYYAV
-809 LAAFRGRKAAPPVG
+809 LAAFRGRKDAPPVG
-823 AWTLF
+823 AWTLY

-839 DKTDACTLRKNL
+839 DKTDACTLRKDL
-851 PEMSVRDDADWRAF
+851 PQMSVRDDAGGRAF

-889 ALASSRR
+889 ALASARWDA
-896 GMGEEA
+896 GEEI

-911 GHDAVFTQMFMRH
+911 GHDAVFTRMFMRH
-924 FDAAHFTL
+924 FDATHVTL

-946 QEAVG
+946 QEAIG
-951 RGELVLMAGDRVAA
+951 RGELVLMAGDRVGAR
-965 GSGKTLDHAFLGR
+965 SGKTFDHAFLGR

-984 GVFVFAKLMEC
+984 GVFVFAKLMAC

-1014 RRYTGGPTSSPA
+1014 HRYTGPASSPA

-1032 AAFLETETLAH
+1032 TAFLEAETLAH
-1043 PEQWYQFYDF
+1043 PDQWYQFYDF
-1053 FDHGA
+1053 FAHGAWMRP

>member
-1 MKGLRVAFGLLLA
+1 MRGLRVAFGLLLA
-14 ASVGVLAWRACGGLR
+14 ASVGVLAWRAGGGLR
-29 VETDLTSLVSAE
+29 VETDLTSLVSAAGA
-41 SLPALRDVSAG
+41 PALRDISADRT
-52 MARQGRLLFEG
+52 RQGRLLFEG

-78 NLPARATFDL
+78 NLPACATFDL

-104 AETRDLLRA
+104 AETRGLLRA
-113 GRYGEVATASAARL
+113 GRYREVATASAARL

-178 VALETEYLS
+178 VALETERLS

-196 RAEVRNATAA
+196 RVEARNATAA

-255 VPQLLFAVGA
+255 VPQLLCAVGA
-265 SFLVASGVLFA
+265 SFLVASGALFA
-276 VYPHPH
+276 VCPRPHV
-282 ALTFVFGT
+282 LTFVFGT

-304 AAGDAARVARPLG
+304 AAGDVARVARPLG

-342 LFTMAGLGTVFM
+342 LFTMAGLGTVCM

-359 GPCGPGLPAVAE
+359 GPCGPGLPAVEEA
-371 PPPRARGHVG
+371 PRARGPG
-381 RVGRWARALLLCGA
+381 RAGRWARALLLCGA

-409 AFYRPDAF
+409 AFYRPDAY

-426 ELGPAAGTRVALVM
+426 EVGPAVGTRVALVT
-440 GDSLQTCL
+440 GDSLQACL
-448 EREEEAGLKGLSAV
+448 EHEEAAGLKGLSAV
-462 IPSIKRQ
+462 IPSIRRQ

-483 GARYAALTGLRASA
+483 GARYAALTGLRMPGGVA
-497 GTTNVF
+497 TNVF

-529 APCPEGFVST
+529 APCPAGFVPA
-539 DPHVVVLDPRT
+539 DPHVEVLDPRT
-550 ALEDLFARFL
+550 ALEGLFARFL

-570 LGLLAVLLLVFFRK
+570 LGLLAVLLLAFFRK
-584 RFFLYVGPVVA
+584 RFFLYVGPVLA

-630 VFHRSRPGAA
+630 VFHRSRPGPA

-687 DEGTRRAVD
+687 GE
-696 VAPYQGVTAAGGTR
+696 
-710 RAGDVAPYQGV
+710 
-721 AAAGG
+721 G
-726 VRRAG
+726 VRRAE
-731 DVVPYQGGDTSSVS
+731 DVAPDQGGVAPPAGLASA
-745 EGREGTPWH
+745 PWH

-768 MWAVYAACG
+768 MWAVYARCG
-777 KMALKLVTVPV
+777 KTALKLVTVPV

-802 LRAYYAA
+802 LRTYYAV
-809 LAAFRGRKAAPPVG
+809 LAAFRGRKDAPPVG
-823 AWTLF
+823 AWTLY

-839 DKTDACTLRKNL
+839 DKTDACTLRKDL
-851 PEMSVRDDADWRAF
+851 PQMSVRDDADGRAF

-889 ALASSRR
+889 ALASAHRDA
-896 GMGEEA
+896 GEEI

-911 GHDAVFTQMFMRH
+911 GHDAVFTRMFMRH
-924 FDAAHFTL
+924 FDATHVTL

-946 QEAVG
+946 QEAIG
-951 RGELVLMAGDRVAA
+951 RGELVLMAGDRVGAR
-965 GSGKTLDHAFLGR
+965 SGKTFDHAFLGR

-984 GVFVFAKLMEC
+984 GVFVFAKLMAC

-1014 RRYTGGPTSSPA
+1014 HRYTGPASSPA

-1032 AAFLETETLAH
+1032 TAFLEAETLAH

-1053 FDHGA
+1053 FAHGRG

>member
-1 MKGLRVAFGLLLA
+1 MRGLRIAFGLLLA
-14 ASVGVLAWRACGGLR
+14 ASVGVLAWRAGGGLR

-41 SLPALRDVSAG
+41 NLPGLRDVSAG
-52 MARQGRLLFEG
+52 RTRQGRLLFEG

-78 NLPARATFDL
+78 NLPACATFDL
-88 RATLRAF
+88 RATLRAL

-104 AETRDLLRA
+104 AETRGLLRA
-113 GRYGEVATASAARL
+113 GRYREVATASAARL

-178 VALETEYLS
+178 VALETERLS

-196 RAEVRNATAA
+196 RVEARNATAA

-232 VLSGVSVACVVLLGV
+232 VLSGVSVACVVPLGV

-255 VPQLLFAVGA
+255 VPQLLCAVGA
-265 SFLVASGVLFA
+265 SFLVASGALFA
-276 VYPHPH
+276 VCPRPH

-304 AAGDAARVARPLG
+304 AAGDVARVARPLG

-323 LACFTPLL
+323 LACFMPLL

-342 LFTMAGLGTVFM
+342 LFTMAGLGTVCM

-359 GPCGPGLPAVAE
+359 GPCGPGLPAVEEA
-371 PPPRARGHVG
+371 PRARGPG
-381 RVGRWARALLLCGA
+381 RAGRWARALLLCGA

-409 AFYRPDAF
+409 AFYRPDAY

-426 ELGPAAGTRVALVM
+426 EVGPAAGTRVALVT
-440 GDSLQTCL
+440 GDSLQACL
-448 EREEEAGLKGLSAV
+448 EHEEAAGLKGLSAV
-462 IPSIKRQ
+462 IPSIRRQ

-483 GARYAALTGLRASA
+483 GARYAALTGLRMPGGAA
-497 GTTNVF
+497 TNVF

-529 APCPEGFVST
+529 APCPAGFVPA
-539 DPHVVVLDPRT
+539 DPHVEVLDPRT
-550 ALEDLFARFL
+550 ALEGLFARFL

-570 LGLLAVLLLVFFRK
+570 LGLLAVLLLAFFRK
-584 RFFLYVGPVVA
+584 RFFLYVGPVLA

-630 VFHRSRPGAA
+630 VFHRSRPGTA

-687 DEGTRRAVD
+687 GE
-696 VAPYQGVTAAGGTR
+696 
-710 RAGDVAPYQGV
+710 
-721 AAAGG
+721 G
-726 VRRAG
+726 VRRAE
-731 DVVPYQGGDTSSVS
+731 DVAPDQGGVAAPVGLASA
-745 EGREGTPWH
+745 PWH

-768 MWAVYAACG
+768 MWAVYARCG
-777 KMALKLVTVPV
+777 KTALKLVTVPV

-802 LRAYYAA
+802 LRTYYAV
-809 LAAFRGRKAAPPVG
+809 LAAFRGRKDAPPVG
-823 AWTLF
+823 AWTLY

-839 DKTDACTLRKNL
+839 DKTDACTLRKDL
-851 PEMSVRDDADWRAF
+851 PQISVRDDADGRAF

-889 ALASSRR
+889 ALASARR
-896 GMGEEA
+896 DAGEEI

-911 GHDAVFTQMFMRH
+911 GHDAVFTRMFMRH
-924 FDAAHFTL
+924 FDATHVTL

-951 RGELVLMAGDRVAA
+951 RGELVLMAGDRVGAR
-965 GSGKTLDHAFLGR
+965 SGKTFDHAFLGR

-984 GVFVFAKLMEC
+984 GVFVFAKLMAC

-1014 RRYTGGPTSSPA
+1014 HRYTGPASSPA

-1032 AAFLETETLAH
+1032 TAFLEAETLAH
-1043 PEQWYQFYDF
+1043 PDQWYQFYDF
-1053 FDHGA
+1053 FAHGAWMRP

>member
-1 MKGLRVAFGLLLA
+1 MRGLRIAVGLLLA

-41 SLPALRDVSAG
+41 NLPALRDVSVDRT
-52 MARQGRLLFEG
+52 RQGRLLFEG
-63 PDADAVRAAADAFSS
+63 PDADAVRAAAAAFSS
-78 NLPARATFDL
+78 NLPACATFDL
-88 RATLRAF
+88 RAILRAF

-113 GRYGEVATASAARL
+113 GRYREVATASAARL

-178 VALETEYLS
+178 VALETERLS

-196 RAEVRNATAA
+196 RVEARNATAA

-255 VPQLLFAVGA
+255 VPQLLCAVGA
-265 SFLVASGVLFA
+265 SFLVASGALFA
-276 VYPHPH
+276 VCPHPH

-304 AAGDAARVARPLG
+304 AAGDVARVARPLG

-342 LFTMAGLGTVFM
+342 LFTMAGLGTVCM

-359 GPCGPGLPAVAE
+359 GPCGPGLPAVEEA
-371 PPPRARGHVG
+371 PRARGPG
-381 RVGRWARALLLCGA
+381 RAGRWARALLLCGA

-409 AFYRPDAF
+409 AFYRPDAY

-426 ELGPAAGTRVALVM
+426 EVGPAAGARVALVT
-440 GDSLQTCL
+440 GDSLQACL
-448 EREEEAGLKGLSAV
+448 EHEEAAGLKGLSAV
-462 IPSIKRQ
+462 IPSIRRQ

-483 GARYAALTGLRASA
+483 GARYAALTGLRMPGGAA
-497 GTTNVF
+497 TNVF

-529 APCPEGFVST
+529 APCPAGFVPA
-539 DPHVVVLDPRT
+539 DPHVEVLDPRT
-550 ALEDLFARFL
+550 ALEGLFARFL

-570 LGLLAVLLLVFFRK
+570 LGLLAVLLLAFFRK

-630 VFHRSRPGAA
+630 VFHRSRPGPA

-687 DEGTRRAVD
+687 GE
-696 VAPYQGVTAAGGTR
+696 
-710 RAGDVAPYQGV
+710 
-721 AAAGG
+721 G
-726 VRRAG
+726 VRRAE
-731 DVVPYQGGDTSSVS
+731 DVAPDQGGVAAPVGLASA
-745 EGREGTPWH
+745 PWH

-768 MWAVYAACG
+768 MWAVYARCG
-777 KMALKLVTVPV
+777 KTALKLVTVPV

-802 LRAYYAA
+802 LRTYYAV
-809 LAAFRGRKAAPPVG
+809 LAAFRGRKDAPPVG
-823 AWTLF
+823 AWTLY

-839 DKTDACTLRKNL
+839 DKTDACTLRKDL
-851 PEMSVRDDADWRAF
+851 PQMSVRDDAGGRAF

-889 ALASSRR
+889 ALASAHRDA
-896 GMGEEA
+896 GEEI

-911 GHDAVFTQMFMRH
+911 GHDAVFTRMFMRH
-924 FDAAHFTL
+924 FDATHVTL

-946 QEAVG
+946 QEAIG
-951 RGELVLMAGDRVAA
+951 RGELVLMAGDRVGAR
-965 GSGKTLDHAFLGR
+965 SGKTFDHAFLGR

-984 GVFVFAKLMEC
+984 GVFVFAKLMAC

-1014 RRYTGGPTSSPA
+1014 HRYTGPASSPA

-1032 AAFLETETLAH
+1032 TAFLEAETLAH

-1053 FDHGA
+1053 FAHGRG

>member
-1 MKGLRVAFGLLLA
+1 MRGLRVAFGLLLA

-41 SLPALRDVSAG
+41 NLPALRDVSADRT
-52 MARQGRLLFEG
+52 RQGRLLFEG

-78 NLPARATFDL
+78 NLPACATFDL

-104 AETRDLLRA
+104 AETRGLLRA
-113 GRYGEVATASAARL
+113 GRYREVATASAARL

-178 VALETEYLS
+178 VALETERLS

-196 RAEVRNATAA
+196 RVEARNATAA

-255 VPQLLFAVGA
+255 VPQLLCAVGA
-265 SFLVASGVLFA
+265 SFLVASGALFA
-276 VYPHPH
+276 VCPRPH

-304 AAGDAARVARPLG
+304 AAGDVARVARPLG

-342 LFTMAGLGTVFM
+342 LFTMAGLGTVCM

-359 GPCGPGLPAVAE
+359 GPCGPGLPAVEEA
-371 PPPRARGHVG
+371 PRARGPG
-381 RVGRWARALLLCGA
+381 RAGRWARALLLCGA

-409 AFYRPDAF
+409 AFYRPDAY

-426 ELGPAAGTRVALVM
+426 EVGPAAGTRVALVT
-440 GDSLQTCL
+440 GDSLQACL
-448 EREEEAGLKGLSAV
+448 EHEEAAGLKGLSAV
-462 IPSIKRQ
+462 IPSIRRQ

-483 GARYAALTGLRASA
+483 GARYAALTGLRMPSGAA
-497 GTTNVF
+497 TNVF

-529 APCPEGFVST
+529 APCPAGFVPA
-539 DPHVVVLDPRT
+539 DPHVEVLDPRT
-550 ALEDLFARFL
+550 ALEGLFARFL

-570 LGLLAVLLLVFFRK
+570 LGLLAVLLLAFFRK

-630 VFHRSRPGAA
+630 VFHRSRPGTA

-653 AGFGL
+653 TGFGL

-687 DEGTRRAVD
+687 GEGV
-696 VAPYQGVTAAGGTR
+696 R
-710 RAGDVAPYQGV
+710 RAGDVAPDQGGV
-721 AAAGG
+721 APPAGL
-726 VRRAG
+726 A
-731 DVVPYQGGDTSSVS
+731 SA
-745 EGREGTPWH
+745 PWH

-768 MWAVYAACG
+768 MWAVYARCG
-777 KMALKLVTVPV
+777 KTALKLVTVPV

-802 LRAYYAA
+802 LRTYYAV
-809 LAAFRGRKAAPPVG
+809 LAAFRGRKDAPPVG
-823 AWTLF
+823 AWTLY

-839 DKTDACTLRKNL
+839 DKTDACTLRKDL
-851 PEMSVRDDADWRAF
+851 PQMSVRDDAGGRAF

-889 ALASSRR
+889 ALASARR
-896 GMGEEA
+896 DAGEEI

-911 GHDAVFTQMFMRH
+911 GHDAVFTRMFMRH
-924 FDAAHFTL
+924 FDATHVTL

-946 QEAVG
+946 QEAIG
-951 RGELVLMAGDRVAA
+951 RGELVLMAGDRVGAR
-965 GSGKTLDHAFLGR
+965 SGKTFDHAFLGR

-984 GVFVFAKLMEC
+984 GVFVFAKLMAC

-1014 RRYTGGPTSSPA
+1014 HRYTGPASSPA

-1032 AAFLETETLAH
+1032 TAFLEAETLAH

-1053 FDHGA
+1053 FAHGRG

>member
-1 MKGLRVAFGLLLA
+1 MRGLRVAFGLLLA

-41 SLPALRDVSAG
+41 NLPGLRDVSAG
-52 MARQGRLLFEG
+52 RTRQGRLLFEG

-78 NLPARATFDL
+78 NLPACATFDL

-104 AETRDLLRA
+104 AETRGLLRA
-113 GRYGEVATASAARL
+113 GRYREVATASAARL

-178 VALETEYLS
+178 VALETERLS

-196 RAEVRNATAA
+196 RVEARNAMAA

-211 WCCGPLFHTARA
+211 WCCGPLFHMARA

-255 VPQLLFAVGA
+255 VPQLLCAVGA
-265 SFLVASGVLFA
+265 SFLVASGALFA
-276 VYPHPH
+276 VCPRPH

-304 AAGDAARVARPLG
+304 AAGDVARVARPLG

-342 LFTMAGLGTVFM
+342 LFTMAGLGTVCM

-359 GPCGPGLPAVAE
+359 GPCGPGLPAVEEA
-371 PPPRARGHVG
+371 PRARGRG
-381 RVGRWARALLLCGA
+381 RAGRWARALLLCGA

-409 AFYRPDAF
+409 AFYRPDAY

-426 ELGPAAGTRVALVM
+426 EVGPAAGARDALVT
-440 GDSLQTCL
+440 GDSLQACL
-448 EREEEAGLKGLSAV
+448 EHEEAAGLKGLSAV
-462 IPSIKRQ
+462 IPSIRRQ

-483 GARYAALTGLRASA
+483 GARYAALTGLRMPSGAA
-497 GTTNVF
+497 TNVF

-529 APCPEGFVST
+529 APCPAGFVPA
-539 DPHVVVLDPRT
+539 DPHVEVLDPRT
-550 ALEDLFARFL
+550 ALEGLFARFL

-570 LGLLAVLLLVFFRK
+570 LGLLAVLLLAFFRK
-584 RFFLYVGPVVA
+584 RFFLYVGPVLA

-630 VFHRSRPGAA
+630 VFHRSRPGSA
-640 TRRTVR
+640 TCRTVR

-687 DEGTRRAVD
+687 GESVRRAED
-696 VAPYQGVTAAGGTR
+696 VAPDQG
-710 RAGDVAPYQGV
+710 GV
-721 AAAGG
+721 AAPVGLAS
-726 VRRAG
+726 A
-731 DVVPYQGGDTSSVS
+731 
-745 EGREGTPWH
+745 PWH

-768 MWAVYAACG
+768 MWAVYAQCG
-777 KMALKLVTVPV
+777 KTALKLITVPV

-802 LRAYYAA
+802 LRTYYAV
-809 LAAFRGRKAAPPVG
+809 LAAFRGRKDAPPVG
-823 AWTLF
+823 AWTLY

-839 DKTDACTLRKNL
+839 DKTDACTLRKDL
-851 PEMSVRDDADWRAF
+851 PQMSVRDDAGGRAF

-889 ALASSRR
+889 ALASARR
-896 GMGEEA
+896 DAGEEI

-911 GHDAVFTQMFMRH
+911 GHDAVFTRMFMRH
-924 FDAAHFTL
+924 FDATHVTL

-946 QEAVG
+946 QEAIG
-951 RGELVLMAGDRVAA
+951 RGELVLMAGDRVGAR
-965 GSGKTLDHAFLGR
+965 SGKTFDHAFLGR

-984 GVFVFAKLMEC
+984 GVFVFAKLMAC

-1014 RRYTGGPTSSPA
+1014 HRYTGPASSPA

-1032 AAFLETETLAH
+1032 TAFLEAETLAH

-1053 FDHGA
+1053 FAHGRG

>member
-1 MKGLRVAFGLLLA
+1 MRGLRIAFGLLLA

-41 SLPALRDVSAG
+41 NLPALRDVSADRT
-52 MARQGRLLFEG
+52 RQGRLLFEG

-78 NLPARATFDL
+78 NLPACATFDL

-104 AETRDLLRA
+104 AETRGLLRA
-113 GRYGEVATASAARL
+113 GRYREVATASAARL

-178 VALETEYLS
+178 VALETERLS
-187 LDAAEDLRR
+187 LDATEDLRR
-196 RAEVRNATAA
+196 RVEARNATAA

-255 VPQLLFAVGA
+255 VPQLLCAVGA
-265 SFLVASGVLFA
+265 SFLVASGALFA
-276 VYPHPH
+276 VCPRPH

-304 AAGDAARVARPLG
+304 AAGDVARVARPLG

-342 LFTMAGLGTVFM
+342 LFTMAGLGTVCM

-359 GPCGPGLPAVAE
+359 GPCGPGLPAVEEA
-371 PPPRARGHVG
+371 PRARGPG
-381 RVGRWARALLLCGA
+381 RAGRWARALLLCGA

-409 AFYRPDAF
+409 AFYRPDAY

-426 ELGPAAGTRVALVM
+426 EVGPAAGARVALVT
-440 GDSLQTCL
+440 GDSLQACL
-448 EREEEAGLKGLSAV
+448 EHEEAAGLKGLSAV
-462 IPSIKRQ
+462 IPSIRRQ

-483 GARYAALTGLRASA
+483 GARYAALTGLRMPSGAA
-497 GTTNVF
+497 TNVF

-529 APCPEGFVST
+529 APCPAGFVPA
-539 DPHVVVLDPRT
+539 DPHVEVLDPRT
-550 ALEDLFARFL
+550 ALEGLFARFL

-570 LGLLAVLLLVFFRK
+570 LGLLAVLLLAFFRK
-584 RFFLYVGPVVA
+584 RFFLYVGPVLA
-595 SVAATGGMLGWL
+595 SLAATGGMLGWL

-630 VFHRSRPGAA
+630 VFHRSRPGTA

-653 AGFGL
+653 TGFGL

-687 DEGTRRAVD
+687 GE
-696 VAPYQGVTAAGGTR
+696 
-710 RAGDVAPYQGV
+710 
-721 AAAGG
+721 G
-726 VRRAG
+726 VRRAE
-731 DVVPYQGGDTSSVS
+731 DVAPDQGGVAAPVGLASA
-745 EGREGTPWH
+745 PWH

-768 MWAVYAACG
+768 MWAVYARCG
-777 KMALKLVTVPV
+777 KTALKLVTVPV

-802 LRAYYAA
+802 LRTYYAV
-809 LAAFRGRKAAPPVG
+809 LAAFRGRKDAPPVG
-823 AWTLF
+823 AWTLY

-839 DKTDACTLRKNL
+839 DKTDACTLRKDL
-851 PEMSVRDDADWRAF
+851 PQMSVRDDADGRAF

-889 ALASSRR
+889 ALASARR
-896 GMGEEA
+896 DAGEEI

-911 GHDAVFTQMFMRH
+911 GHDAVFTRMFMRH
-924 FDAAHFTL
+924 FDATHVTL

-946 QEAVG
+946 QEAIG
-951 RGELVLMAGDRVAA
+951 RGELVLMAGDRVGAR
-965 GSGKTLDHAFLGR
+965 SGKTFDHAFLGR
-978 PCRWPK
+978 PCSWPK
-984 GVFVFAKLMEC
+984 GVFVFAKLMAC

-1014 RRYTGGPTSSPA
+1014 HRYTGPASSPA

-1032 AAFLETETLAH
+1032 TAFLEAETLAH

-1053 FDHGA
+1053 FAHGRG

>member
-1 MKGLRVAFGLLLA
+1 MRGLRIAFGLLLA
-14 ASVGVLAWRACGGLR
+14 ASVGVLAWRACGRLR

-41 SLPALRDVSAG
+41 NLPGLRDVSAG
-52 MARQGRLLFEG
+52 RTRQGRLLFEG

-78 NLPARATFDL
+78 NLPACATFDL

-104 AETRDLLRA
+104 AETRGLLRA
-113 GRYGEVATASAARL
+113 GRYREVATASAARL

-178 VALETEYLS
+178 VALETERLS

-196 RAEVRNATAA
+196 RVEARNATAA

-211 WCCGPLFHTARA
+211 WCCGPLFHMARA

-255 VPQLLFAVGA
+255 VPQLLCAVGA
-265 SFLVASGVLFA
+265 SFLVASGALFA
-276 VYPHPH
+276 VCPRPH

-304 AAGDAARVARPLG
+304 AAGDVARVARPLG

-342 LFTMAGLGTVFM
+342 LFTMAGLGTVCM

-359 GPCGPGLPAVAE
+359 GPCGPGLPAVEEA
-371 PPPRARGHVG
+371 PRARGPG
-381 RVGRWARALLLCGA
+381 RAGRWARALLLCGA

-409 AFYRPDAF
+409 AFYRPDAY

-426 ELGPAAGTRVALVM
+426 EVGPAAGTRVALVT
-440 GDSLQTCL
+440 GDSLQACL
-448 EREEEAGLKGLSAV
+448 EHEEAAGLKGLSAV
-462 IPSIKRQ
+462 IPSIRRQ

-483 GARYAALTGLRASA
+483 GARYAALTGLRMPGGAA
-497 GTTNVF
+497 TNVF

-529 APCPEGFVST
+529 APCPAGFVPA
-539 DPHVVVLDPRT
+539 DPHVEVLDPRT
-550 ALEDLFARFL
+550 ALEGLFARFL

-570 LGLLAVLLLVFFRK
+570 LGLLAVLLLAFFRK

-630 VFHRSRPGAA
+630 VFHRSRPGPA

-687 DEGTRRAVD
+687 GE
-696 VAPYQGVTAAGGTR
+696 
-710 RAGDVAPYQGV
+710 
-721 AAAGG
+721 G
-726 VRRAG
+726 VRRAEDVAPDQG
-731 DVVPYQGGDTSSVS
+731 DVAAPVGLASA
-745 EGREGTPWH
+745 PWH

-768 MWAVYAACG
+768 MWAVYARCG
-777 KMALKLVTVPV
+777 KTALKLVTVPV

-802 LRAYYAA
+802 LRTYYAV
-809 LAAFRGRKAAPPVG
+809 LAAFRGRKDAPPVG
-823 AWTLF
+823 AWTLY

-839 DKTDACTLRKNL
+839 DKTDACTLRKDL
-851 PEMSVRDDADWRAF
+851 PQMSVRDDAGGRAF

-889 ALASSRR
+889 ALASAHRDA
-896 GMGEEA
+896 GEEI

-911 GHDAVFTQMFMRH
+911 GHDAVFTRMFMRH
-924 FDAAHFTL
+924 FDATHVTL

-946 QEAVG
+946 QEAIG
-951 RGELVLMAGDRVAA
+951 RGELVLMAGDRVGAR
-965 GSGKTLDHAFLGR
+965 SGKTFDHAFLGR

-984 GVFVFAKLMEC
+984 GVFVFAKLMAC

-1014 RRYTGGPTSSPA
+1014 HRYTGPASSPA

-1032 AAFLETETLAH
+1032 TAFLEAETLAH

-1053 FDHGA
+1053 FAHGRG

>member
-1 MKGLRVAFGLLLA
+1 M
-14 ASVGVLAWRACGGLR
+14 
-29 VETDLTSLVSAE
+29 
-41 SLPALRDVSAG
+41 
-52 MARQGRLLFEG
+52 
-63 PDADAVRAAADAFSS
+63 
-78 NLPARATFDL
+78 
-88 RATLRAF
+88 
-95 AGRTAGLLS
+95 
-104 AETRDLLRA
+104 
-113 GRYGEVATASAARL
+113 
-127 FGPVPPL
+127 
-134 FSVKDDPFL
+134 KDDPFL

-178 VALETEYLS
+178 VALETERLS

-196 RAEVRNATAA
+196 RAEARNATAA

-232 VLSGVSVACVVLLGV
+232 VLSGVSVACVLLLGV

-255 VPQLLFAVGA
+255 VPQLL
-265 SFLVASGVLFA
+265 
-276 VYPHPH
+276 
-282 ALTFVFGT
+282 FVFGT

-304 AAGDAARVARPLG
+304 AAGDVARVARPLG

-323 LACFTPLL
+323 LACFAPLL

-359 GPCGPGLPAVAE
+359 GPCGPGLPAVE
-371 PPPRARGHVG
+371 ETPRARGPG
-381 RVGRWARALLLCGA
+381 RAGRWARALLLCGA

-409 AFYRPDAF
+409 AFYRPDAY

-426 ELGPAAGTRVALVM
+426 EVGPAAGTRVALVT
-440 GDSLQTCL
+440 GDSLQACL
-448 EREEEAGLKGLSAV
+448 EHEEAAGLKGLSAV
-462 IPSIKRQ
+462 IPSIRRQ

-483 GARYAALTGLRASA
+483 GARYAALTGLRMPGGAV
-497 GTTNVF
+497 TNVF
-503 LDAEVAATGALK
+503 LDAEMAATGALK

-529 APCPEGFVST
+529 APCPAGFVPA
-539 DPHVVVLDPRT
+539 DPHVEVLDPRT
-550 ALEDLFARFL
+550 ALEGLFARFL

-570 LGLLAVLLLVFFRK
+570 LGLLAVLLLAFFRK

-630 VFHRSRPGAA
+630 VFHRSRPGTA

-687 DEGTRRAVD
+687 GEGV
-696 VAPYQGVTAAGGTR
+696 R

-726 VRRAG
+726 TRRAG
-731 DVVPYQGGDTSSVS
+731 DVVPDQEGVAPSGVS
-745 EGREGTPWH
+745 AAPTGRHSAPWH

-768 MWAVYAACG
+768 MWAVYARCG
-777 KMALKLVTVPV
+777 KTALKLVTVPV

-802 LRAYYAA
+802 LRTYYAV
-809 LAAFRGRKAAPPVG
+809 LAAFRGRKDAPLVG
-823 AWTLF
+823 AWTLY

-839 DKTDACTLRKNL
+839 DKTDACTLRKDL
-851 PEMSVRDDADWRAF
+851 PQMSVRDDAGGRAF

-889 ALASSRR
+889 ALASARR
-896 GMGEEA
+896 GMGEKA

-911 GHDAVFTQMFMRH
+911 GHDAVFTRMFMRH
-924 FDAAHFTL
+924 FDATHVTL

-951 RGELVLMAGDRVAA
+951 RGELVLMAGDRVGAR
-965 GSGKTLDHAFLGR
+965 SGKTFDHAFLGR

-984 GVFVFAKLMEC
+984 GVFVFAKLMAC

-1014 RRYTGGPTSSPA
+1014 HRYTGPASSPA

-1032 AAFLETETLAH
+1032 TAFLETETLAH
-1043 PEQWYQFYDF
+1043 PDQWYQFYDF
-1053 FDHGA
+1053 FAHGAWMRP